1 VTALR
6 KDLIREI
13 KNSKNRF
20 LSIAILIALAVAFL
34 SGLKATAP
42 DMKNTGDE
50 YLDKQQLMDIQVL
63 STLGLT
69 KGDIKALG
77 AQDNIERAV
86 GAYCIDAW
94 AGDLV
99 AKAYSI
105 TDGMNLLTVTSGR
118 MPESPDE
125 CIVDKNLLEKMK
137 ISVGDSI
144 TIDPSD
150 DYEDC
155 LTHKNFTIVGTAV
168 SPYYISVERGSAS
181 IGSGNVRAYV
191 YLPEGAFDLDYYTVA
206 YAKVKGAQELTAFT
220 DEYDDYIDDVMDSL
234 KDFGDRRAK
243 LRYDDIIDEAQ
254 GKIDDAQKELDD
266 KEKEADEKLSD
277 AEQELKDARR
287 KLDKGWREYRD
298 GKKELEE
305 SLPKLCD
312 AECELADAR
321 QELIEGEQEYQ
332 KGLDE
337 YNFGYA
343 QYAENKRKLDAAKAQ
358 LDAAKQQL
366 DAAKQIPDQIAKL
379 EGDITALEA
388 QKKLLDPNDQE
399 YKAIEARITELSAKK
414 AALVSA
420 SMSDTEIA
428 AAQAKIDAG
437 MAEYNAGKQELDA
450 AKAQLDAAKKKL
462 DEGYEELQDGKR
474 KYREGVEELQ
484 DGWKKYYEGIDEL
497 PKAYKKLKDGEKEY
511 ADGLEEYEDAKREAE
526 EKIADA
532 KKKLADARRK
542 VADIETCKW
551 YILSRGYNPGYT
563 GFGQD
568 ADRMANLASVFPVIF
583 FLVAALVCLTTMTRM
598 VEEQRTQIGLMK
610 ALGYGRWDISK
621 KYLCYGLFPSLA
633 GSLLGIIIG
642 HIVFP
647 TMIYVSYQIM
657 YEMPNIRL
665 SLYPGICIW
674 ATIAAVACTTLST
687 LWACISTLTDSPANL
702 MRPKAPKAGRRV
714 LLEKIP
720 FIWKKLS
727 FTSKVTVRNLF
738 RYKKRFFMS
747 VIGIAGSGAL
757 LVTAF
762 GLNDSIIEKQFGDIW
777 QMDVQAYVYEAMPL
791 ADMQELLGKN
801 PANDDFDSVMF
812 CLDSQMECKNG
823 GRSQSGV
830 HLLGVESAGSMA
842 GRINLHNG
850 GAPVTLDDS
859 GVVVT
864 AKLAETLSIKAGD
877 EINMRT
883 GGEDHLMRVIG
894 VADNYVYHYVY
905 ITAAYYE
912 TVFGKAMQY
921 NGFMGNLKDGLTDE
935 TMDAMSTQLLSDSR
949 MYTVRTIGSIYDS
962 VWDSLSIL
970 NYVVLVLILGS
981 GMLTFVVML
990 NLTNINIGERM
1001 RELATLR
1008 VLGFYDKEMY
1018 AYIFRENNALSVIG
1032 AFVGLVFGKIMHLF
1046 VIRTCEV
1053 DMVMFVRSAK
1063 PLSYVYAFALTI
1075 AFSLIVNLLM
1085 RPKVR
1090 AIDMVESLKSAE

>member
-1 VTALR
+1 MNALTL
-6 KDLIREI
+6 KNLLREI
-13 KNSKNRF
+13 KRTFTKF
-20 LSIAILIALAVAFL
+20 LSIFAICALGVAFFA
-34 SGLKATAP
+34 GIRATSP
-42 DMKNTGDE
+42 DMKEAGDRLYNT
-50 YLDKQQLMDIQVL
+50 YNLSDISVI
-63 STLGLT
+63 STSGLT
-69 KGDIKALG
+69 A
-77 AQDNIERAV
+77 DNIRDLESIEGIRAV
-86 GAYCIDAW
+86 RASLFVDAMARGTGEKEKNLRLYSMPIKLKSEHVPLIDLIPDY
-94 AGDLV
+94 GIDTSPE
-99 AKAYSI
+99 YE
-105 TDGMNLLTVTSGR
+105 MNGVEIVSGR
-118 MPESPDE
+118 MPLNDTETALDYTLEGSLVKQLGDEITLTTSGGTVTLRVVGFIRSP
-125 CIVDKNLLEKMK
+125 M
-137 ISVGDSI
+137 
-144 TIDPSD
+144 
-150 DYEDC
+150 
-155 LTHKNFTIVGTAV
+155 
-168 SPYYISVERGSAS
+168 YISMFERGTSS
-181 IGSGNVRAYV
+181 IGNGTSDGFAYASGNAISSLGTK
-191 YLPEGAFDLDYYTVA
+191 LPVMSLLNTYYTRADIVISGKEGLSA
-206 YAKVKGAQELTAFT
+206 YS
-220 DEYDDYIDDVMDSL
+220 DEY
-234 KDFGDRRAK
+234 
-243 LRYDDIIDEAQ
+243 E
-254 GKIDDAQKELDD
+254 
-266 KEKEADEKLSD
+266 
-277 AEQELKDARR
+277 
-287 KLDKGWREYRD
+287 
-298 GKKELEE
+298 
-305 SLPKLCD
+305 
-312 AECELADAR
+312 
-321 QELIEGEQEYQ
+321 
-332 KGLDE
+332 
-337 YNFGYA
+337 
-343 QYAENKRKLDAAKAQ
+343 
-358 LDAAKQQL
+358 
-366 DAAKQIPDQIAKL
+366 
-379 EGDITALEA
+379 
-388 QKKLLDPNDQE
+388 
-399 YKAIEARITELSAKK
+399 
-414 AALVSA
+414 ALVNEVTDRIEDYA
-420 SMSDTEIA
+420 STQSGT
-428 AAQAKIDAG
+428 
-437 MAEYNAGKQELDA
+437 
-450 AKAQLDAAKKKL
+450 
-462 DEGYEELQDGKR
+462 
-474 KYREGVEELQ
+474 
-484 DGWKKYYEGIDEL
+484 
-497 PKAYKKLKDGEKEY
+497 
-511 ADGLEEYEDAKREAE
+511 
-526 EKIADA
+526 
-532 KKKLADARRK
+532 
-542 VADIETCKW
+542 W
-551 YILSRGYNPGYT
+551 YIQDRSGNPGYSDYSENT
-563 GFGQD
+563 
-568 ADRMANLASVFPVIF
+568 DRIAAVGDVFPLIF
-583 FLVAALVCLTTMTRM
+583 FIVAALVCLTTMTRM
-598 VEEQRTQIGLMK
+598 VEEQRIEMGTMK
-610 ALGYGRWDISK
+610 ALGYGGWQIAM
-621 KYLCYGLFPSLA
+621 KY
-633 GSLLGIIIG
+633 
-642 HIVFP
+642 
-647 TMIYVSYQIM
+647 
-657 YEMPNIRL
+657 
-665 SLYPGICIW
+665 
-674 ATIAAVACTTLST
+674 AVYAMS
-687 LWACISTLTDSPANL
+687 ACISGGVVGAIIGFKLFPYVIMKGYSIMYYLGKLETPYRADIAFMAIAAMAVCTAAATFSACYASLKEVPATL

-762 GLNDSIIEKQFGDIW
+762 GLNDSIFGIIEKQFGDIW

-842 GRINLHNG
+842 GRISLHNG

-921 NGFMGNLKDGLTDE
+921 NGLMGNLKDGLTDE

-949 MYTVRTIGSIYDS
+949 MYTVRTIESIYAS

-1032 AFVGLVFGKIMHLF
+1032 AFVGLLFGKIMHLF

-1075 AFSLIVNLLM
+1075 VFSLIVNLLM

>member
-1 VTALR
+1 MNALTL
-6 KDLIREI
+6 KNLLREI
-13 KNSKNRF
+13 KRTFTKF
-20 LSIAILIALAVAFL
+20 LSIFAICALGVAFFA
-34 SGLKATAP
+34 GIRATSP
-42 DMKNTGDE
+42 DMKEAGDRLYNT
-50 YLDKQQLMDIQVL
+50 YNLSDISVI
-63 STLGLT
+63 STSGLT
-69 KGDIKALG
+69 A
-77 AQDNIERAV
+77 DNIRDLESIEGIQAVRASLFV
-86 GAYCIDAW
+86 DAMARGTGEKEKNLRLYSMPIKLKSEYAPLIDLIPDY
-94 AGDLV
+94 GIDTSPE
-99 AKAYSI
+99 YE
-105 TDGMNLLTVTSGR
+105 MNGVEIVSGR
-118 MPESPDE
+118 MPLNDTETALDYTLEGSLVKQLGDEITLTTSGGTVTLRVVGFIRSP
-125 CIVDKNLLEKMK
+125 M
-137 ISVGDSI
+137 
-144 TIDPSD
+144 
-150 DYEDC
+150 
-155 LTHKNFTIVGTAV
+155 
-168 SPYYISVERGSAS
+168 YISMFERGTSS
-181 IGSGNVRAYV
+181 IGNGTSDGFAYASGNAISSLGTK
-191 YLPEGAFDLDYYTVA
+191 LPVMSLLNTYYTRADIVISGKEGLSA
-206 YAKVKGAQELTAFT
+206 YS
-220 DEYDDYIDDVMDSL
+220 DEY
-234 KDFGDRRAK
+234 
-243 LRYDDIIDEAQ
+243 E
-254 GKIDDAQKELDD
+254 
-266 KEKEADEKLSD
+266 
-277 AEQELKDARR
+277 
-287 KLDKGWREYRD
+287 
-298 GKKELEE
+298 
-305 SLPKLCD
+305 
-312 AECELADAR
+312 
-321 QELIEGEQEYQ
+321 
-332 KGLDE
+332 
-337 YNFGYA
+337 
-343 QYAENKRKLDAAKAQ
+343 
-358 LDAAKQQL
+358 
-366 DAAKQIPDQIAKL
+366 
-379 EGDITALEA
+379 
-388 QKKLLDPNDQE
+388 
-399 YKAIEARITELSAKK
+399 
-414 AALVSA
+414 ALVNEVTDRIEDYA
-420 SMSDTEIA
+420 STQSGT
-428 AAQAKIDAG
+428 
-437 MAEYNAGKQELDA
+437 
-450 AKAQLDAAKKKL
+450 
-462 DEGYEELQDGKR
+462 
-474 KYREGVEELQ
+474 
-484 DGWKKYYEGIDEL
+484 
-497 PKAYKKLKDGEKEY
+497 
-511 ADGLEEYEDAKREAE
+511 
-526 EKIADA
+526 
-532 KKKLADARRK
+532 
-542 VADIETCKW
+542 W
-551 YILSRGYNPGYT
+551 YIQDRSGNPGYSDYSENT
-563 GFGQD
+563 
-568 ADRMANLASVFPVIF
+568 DRIAAVGDVFPLIF
-583 FLVAALVCLTTMTRM
+583 FIVAALVCLTTMTRM
-598 VEEQRTQIGLMK
+598 VEEQRIEMGTMK
-610 ALGYGRWDISK
+610 ALGYGGWQIAM
-621 KYLCYGLFPSLA
+621 KY
-633 GSLLGIIIG
+633 
-642 HIVFP
+642 
-647 TMIYVSYQIM
+647 
-657 YEMPNIRL
+657 
-665 SLYPGICIW
+665 
-674 ATIAAVACTTLST
+674 AAYAMS
-687 LWACISTLTDSPANL
+687 ACISGGVVGAIIGFKLFPYVIMKGYSIMYYLGKLETPYRADIAFMAIAAMAVCTAAATFSACYASLKEVPATL

-762 GLNDSIIEKQFGDIW
+762 GLNDSIFGIIEKQFGDIW

-812 CLDSQMECKNG
+812 CLDSQMECKNS

-842 GRINLHNG
+842 GRISLHNG

-912 TVFGKAMQY
+912 TVFGKAMLY

-1075 AFSLIVNLLM
+1075 VFSLIVNLLM

>member
-1 VTALR
+1 MNALTL
-6 KDLIREI
+6 KNLLREI
-13 KNSKNRF
+13 KRTFTKF
-20 LSIAILIALAVAFL
+20 LSIFAICALGVAFFA
-34 SGLKATAP
+34 GIRATSP
-42 DMKNTGDE
+42 DMKEAGDRLYNT
-50 YLDKQQLMDIQVL
+50 YNLSDISVI
-63 STLGLT
+63 STSGLT
-69 KGDIKALG
+69 A
-77 AQDNIERAV
+77 DNIRDLESIEGIRAV
-86 GAYCIDAW
+86 RASLFVDAMARGTGEKEKNLRLYSMPIKLKSEYAPLIDLIPDY
-94 AGDLV
+94 GIDTSPE
-99 AKAYSI
+99 YE
-105 TDGMNLLTVTSGR
+105 MNGVEIVSGR
-118 MPESPDE
+118 MPLNDTETALDYTLEGSLVKQLGDEITLTTSGGTVTLRVVGFIRSP
-125 CIVDKNLLEKMK
+125 M
-137 ISVGDSI
+137 
-144 TIDPSD
+144 
-150 DYEDC
+150 
-155 LTHKNFTIVGTAV
+155 
-168 SPYYISVERGSAS
+168 YISMFERGTSS
-181 IGSGNVRAYV
+181 IGNGTSDGFAYASGNAISSLGTK
-191 YLPEGAFDLDYYTVA
+191 LPVMSLLNTYYTRADIVISGKEGLSA
-206 YAKVKGAQELTAFT
+206 YS
-220 DEYDDYIDDVMDSL
+220 DEY
-234 KDFGDRRAK
+234 
-243 LRYDDIIDEAQ
+243 E
-254 GKIDDAQKELDD
+254 
-266 KEKEADEKLSD
+266 
-277 AEQELKDARR
+277 
-287 KLDKGWREYRD
+287 
-298 GKKELEE
+298 
-305 SLPKLCD
+305 
-312 AECELADAR
+312 
-321 QELIEGEQEYQ
+321 
-332 KGLDE
+332 
-337 YNFGYA
+337 
-343 QYAENKRKLDAAKAQ
+343 
-358 LDAAKQQL
+358 
-366 DAAKQIPDQIAKL
+366 
-379 EGDITALEA
+379 
-388 QKKLLDPNDQE
+388 
-399 YKAIEARITELSAKK
+399 
-414 AALVSA
+414 ALVNEVTDRIEDYA
-420 SMSDTEIA
+420 STQSGT
-428 AAQAKIDAG
+428 
-437 MAEYNAGKQELDA
+437 
-450 AKAQLDAAKKKL
+450 
-462 DEGYEELQDGKR
+462 
-474 KYREGVEELQ
+474 
-484 DGWKKYYEGIDEL
+484 
-497 PKAYKKLKDGEKEY
+497 
-511 ADGLEEYEDAKREAE
+511 
-526 EKIADA
+526 
-532 KKKLADARRK
+532 
-542 VADIETCKW
+542 W
-551 YILSRGYNPGYT
+551 YIQDRSGNPGYSDYSENT
-563 GFGQD
+563 
-568 ADRMANLASVFPVIF
+568 DRIAAVGDVFPLIF
-583 FLVAALVCLTTMTRM
+583 FIVAALVCLTTMTRM
-598 VEEQRTQIGLMK
+598 VEEQRIEMGTMK
-610 ALGYGRWDISK
+610 ALGYGGWQIAM
-621 KYLCYGLFPSLA
+621 KY
-633 GSLLGIIIG
+633 
-642 HIVFP
+642 
-647 TMIYVSYQIM
+647 
-657 YEMPNIRL
+657 
-665 SLYPGICIW
+665 
-674 ATIAAVACTTLST
+674 AVYAMS
-687 LWACISTLTDSPANL
+687 ACISGGVVGAIIGFKLFPYVIMKAYSIMYYLGKLETPYRADIAFMAIAAMAVCTAAATFSACYASLKEVPATL

-762 GLNDSIIEKQFGDIW
+762 GLNDSIFGIIEKQFGDIW

-830 HLLGVESAGSMA
+830 HLLGVESAESMA

-921 NGFMGNLKDGLTDE
+921 NGLMGNLKDGLTDE

-949 MYTVRTIGSIYDS
+949 MYTVRTIESIYAS

-1032 AFVGLVFGKIMHLF
+1032 AFVGLLFGKIMHLF

>member
-1 VTALR
+1 MNALTL
-6 KDLIREI
+6 KNLLREI
-13 KNSKNRF
+13 KRTFTKF
-20 LSIAILIALAVAFL
+20 LSIFAICALGVAFFA
-34 SGLKATAP
+34 GIRATSP
-42 DMKNTGDE
+42 DMKEAGDRLYNT
-50 YLDKQQLMDIQVL
+50 YNLSDISVI
-63 STLGLT
+63 STSGLT
-69 KGDIKALG
+69 A
-77 AQDNIERAV
+77 DNIRDLESIEGIQAVRASLFV
-86 GAYCIDAW
+86 DAMARGTGEKEKNLRLYSMPIKLKSEYAPLIDLIPDY
-94 AGDLV
+94 GIDTSPE
-99 AKAYSI
+99 YE
-105 TDGMNLLTVTSGR
+105 MNGVEIVSGR
-118 MPESPDE
+118 MPL
-125 CIVDKNLLEKMK
+125 N
-137 ISVGDSI
+137 
-144 TIDPSD
+144 
-150 DYEDC
+150 
-155 LTHKNFTIVGTAV
+155 
-168 SPYYISVERGSAS
+168 
-181 IGSGNVRAYV
+181 
-191 YLPEGAFDLDYYTVA
+191 
-206 YAKVKGAQELTAFT
+206 
-220 DEYDDYIDDVMDSL
+220 
-234 KDFGDRRAK
+234 
-243 LRYDDIIDEAQ
+243 
-254 GKIDDAQKELDD
+254 
-266 KEKEADEKLSD
+266 
-277 AEQELKDARR
+277 
-287 KLDKGWREYRD
+287 
-298 GKKELEE
+298 
-305 SLPKLCD
+305 
-312 AECELADAR
+312 
-321 QELIEGEQEYQ
+321 
-332 KGLDE
+332 
-337 YNFGYA
+337 
-343 QYAENKRKLDAAKAQ
+343 
-358 LDAAKQQL
+358 
-366 DAAKQIPDQIAKL
+366 
-379 EGDITALEA
+379 
-388 QKKLLDPNDQE
+388 
-399 YKAIEARITELSAKK
+399 
-414 AALVSA
+414 
-420 SMSDTEIA
+420 DTEIA
-428 AAQAKIDAG
+428 LDNTLEGSLVKQLGDEITLTTAG
-437 MAEYNAGKQELDA
+437 GSVTLRVVGFIRSPMYISLFERGTSSIGNGTSDGFAYASGNAISSLGTKLPVMSLLNTYYTRADIVISGK
-450 AKAQLDAAKKKL
+450 
-462 DEGYEELQDGKR
+462 EGLS
-474 KYREGVEELQ
+474 
-484 DGWKKYYEGIDEL
+484 
-497 PKAYKKLKDGEKEY
+497 AYSD
-511 ADGLEEYEDAKREAE
+511 EYEALVNEVTDR
-526 EKIADA
+526 
-532 KKKLADARRK
+532 
-542 VADIETCKW
+542 IEDYASTQSGTW
-551 YILSRGYNPGYT
+551 YIQGRSGNPGYSDYSENT
-563 GFGQD
+563 
-568 ADRMANLASVFPVIF
+568 DRIAAVGDVFPLIF
-583 FLVAALVCLTTMTRM
+583 FIVAALVCLTTMTRM
-598 VEEQRTQIGLMK
+598 VEEQRIEMGTMK
-610 ALGYGRWDISK
+610 ALGYGGWQIAM
-621 KYLCYGLFPSLA
+621 KYA
-633 GSLLGIIIG
+633 
-642 HIVFP
+642 
-647 TMIYVSYQIM
+647 SYAM
-657 YEMPNIRL
+657 
-665 SLYPGICIW
+665 S
-674 ATIAAVACTTLST
+674 
-687 LWACISTLTDSPANL
+687 ACISGGVVGAIIGFKLFPYVIMKGYSIMYYLGKLETPYRADIAFMAIAAMAVCTAAATFSACYASLKEVPATL

-762 GLNDSIIEKQFGDIW
+762 GLNDSIFGIIEKQFGDIW

-894 VADNYVYHYVY
+894 IADNYVYHYVY

-935 TMDAMSTQLLSDSR
+935 TMDAMSSQLLSDSR

-1008 VLGFYDKEMY
+1008 VLGFYDKEMHD
-1018 AYIFRENNALSVIG
+1018 YIFRENNALSVIG

-1075 AFSLIVNLLM
+1075 VFSLIVNLLM

>member
-1 VTALR
+1 MNALTL
-6 KDLIREI
+6 KNLLREI
-13 KNSKNRF
+13 KRTFTKF
-20 LSIAILIALAVAFL
+20 LSIFAICALGVAFFA
-34 SGLKATAP
+34 GIRATSP
-42 DMKNTGDE
+42 DMKEAGDRLYNT
-50 YLDKQQLMDIQVL
+50 YNLSDISVI
-63 STLGLT
+63 STSGLT
-69 KGDIKALG
+69 A
-77 AQDNIERAV
+77 DNIRDLESIEGIQAVRASLFV
-86 GAYCIDAW
+86 DAMARGTDEKEKNLRLYSMPIKLKSEYAPLIDLIP
-94 AGDLV
+94 D
-99 AKAYSI
+99 YDIDTSPEYE
-105 TDGMNLLTVTSGR
+105 MNGVEIVSGR
-118 MPESPDE
+118 MPLNDTETALDYTLEGSLVKQLGDEITLTTSGGTVTLRVIGFIRSP
-125 CIVDKNLLEKMK
+125 M
-137 ISVGDSI
+137 
-144 TIDPSD
+144 
-150 DYEDC
+150 
-155 LTHKNFTIVGTAV
+155 
-168 SPYYISVERGSAS
+168 YISMFERGTSS
-181 IGSGNVRAYV
+181 IGNGTSDGFAYASGNAISSLGTK
-191 YLPEGAFDLDYYTVA
+191 LPVMSLLNTYYTRADIVISGKEGLSA
-206 YAKVKGAQELTAFT
+206 YS
-220 DEYDDYIDDVMDSL
+220 DEY
-234 KDFGDRRAK
+234 
-243 LRYDDIIDEAQ
+243 E
-254 GKIDDAQKELDD
+254 
-266 KEKEADEKLSD
+266 
-277 AEQELKDARR
+277 
-287 KLDKGWREYRD
+287 
-298 GKKELEE
+298 
-305 SLPKLCD
+305 
-312 AECELADAR
+312 
-321 QELIEGEQEYQ
+321 
-332 KGLDE
+332 
-337 YNFGYA
+337 
-343 QYAENKRKLDAAKAQ
+343 
-358 LDAAKQQL
+358 
-366 DAAKQIPDQIAKL
+366 
-379 EGDITALEA
+379 
-388 QKKLLDPNDQE
+388 
-399 YKAIEARITELSAKK
+399 
-414 AALVSA
+414 ALVNEVTDRIEDYA
-420 SMSDTEIA
+420 STQSGT
-428 AAQAKIDAG
+428 
-437 MAEYNAGKQELDA
+437 
-450 AKAQLDAAKKKL
+450 
-462 DEGYEELQDGKR
+462 
-474 KYREGVEELQ
+474 
-484 DGWKKYYEGIDEL
+484 
-497 PKAYKKLKDGEKEY
+497 
-511 ADGLEEYEDAKREAE
+511 
-526 EKIADA
+526 
-532 KKKLADARRK
+532 
-542 VADIETCKW
+542 W
-551 YILSRGYNPGYT
+551 YIQDRSGNPGYSDYSENT
-563 GFGQD
+563 
-568 ADRMANLASVFPVIF
+568 DRIAAVGDVFPLIF
-583 FLVAALVCLTTMTRM
+583 FIVAALVCLTTMTRM
-598 VEEQRTQIGLMK
+598 VEEQRIEMGTMK
-610 ALGYGRWDISK
+610 ALGYGGWQIAM
-621 KYLCYGLFPSLA
+621 KY
-633 GSLLGIIIG
+633 
-642 HIVFP
+642 
-647 TMIYVSYQIM
+647 
-657 YEMPNIRL
+657 
-665 SLYPGICIW
+665 
-674 ATIAAVACTTLST
+674 AVYAMS
-687 LWACISTLTDSPANL
+687 ACISGGVVGAIIGFKLFPYVIMKGYSIMYYLGKLETPYRADIAFMAIAAMAVCTAAATFSACYASLKEVPATL

-762 GLNDSIIEKQFGDIW
+762 GLNDSIFGIIEKQFGDIW

-830 HLLGVESAGSMA
+830 HLLGVESAESMG
-842 GRINLHNG
+842 GRVSLHNG
-850 GAPVTLDDS
+850 GTPVTLDDS

-1032 AFVGLVFGKIMHLF
+1032 AFVGLLFGKIMHLF

-1075 AFSLIVNLLM
+1075 VFSLIVNLLM

>member
-1 VTALR
+1 MNALTL
-6 KDLIREI
+6 KNLLREI
-13 KNSKNRF
+13 KRTFTKF
-20 LSIAILIALAVAFL
+20 LSIFAICALGVAFFA
-34 SGLKATAP
+34 GIRATSP
-42 DMKNTGDE
+42 DMKEAGDRLYNT
-50 YLDKQQLMDIQVL
+50 YNLSDISVI
-63 STLGLT
+63 STSGLT
-69 KGDIKALG
+69 A
-77 AQDNIERAV
+77 DNIRDLESIEGIQAVRASLFV
-86 GAYCIDAW
+86 DAMARGTGEKEKNLRLYSMPIKLKSEYAPLIDLIPDY
-94 AGDLV
+94 GIDTSPE
-99 AKAYSI
+99 YE
-105 TDGMNLLTVTSGR
+105 MNGVEIVSGR
-118 MPESPDE
+118 MPL
-125 CIVDKNLLEKMK
+125 N
-137 ISVGDSI
+137 
-144 TIDPSD
+144 
-150 DYEDC
+150 
-155 LTHKNFTIVGTAV
+155 
-168 SPYYISVERGSAS
+168 
-181 IGSGNVRAYV
+181 
-191 YLPEGAFDLDYYTVA
+191 
-206 YAKVKGAQELTAFT
+206 
-220 DEYDDYIDDVMDSL
+220 
-234 KDFGDRRAK
+234 
-243 LRYDDIIDEAQ
+243 
-254 GKIDDAQKELDD
+254 
-266 KEKEADEKLSD
+266 
-277 AEQELKDARR
+277 
-287 KLDKGWREYRD
+287 
-298 GKKELEE
+298 
-305 SLPKLCD
+305 
-312 AECELADAR
+312 
-321 QELIEGEQEYQ
+321 
-332 KGLDE
+332 
-337 YNFGYA
+337 
-343 QYAENKRKLDAAKAQ
+343 
-358 LDAAKQQL
+358 
-366 DAAKQIPDQIAKL
+366 
-379 EGDITALEA
+379 
-388 QKKLLDPNDQE
+388 
-399 YKAIEARITELSAKK
+399 
-414 AALVSA
+414 
-420 SMSDTEIA
+420 DTEIA
-428 AAQAKIDAG
+428 LDNTLEGSLVKQLGDEITLTTAG
-437 MAEYNAGKQELDA
+437 GSVTLRVVGFIRSPMYISLFERGTSSIGNGTSDGFAYVSGNAISSLGTKLPVMSLLNTYYTRADIVISGK
-450 AKAQLDAAKKKL
+450 
-462 DEGYEELQDGKR
+462 EGLS
-474 KYREGVEELQ
+474 
-484 DGWKKYYEGIDEL
+484 
-497 PKAYKKLKDGEKEY
+497 AYSD
-511 ADGLEEYEDAKREAE
+511 EYEALVNEVTDR
-526 EKIADA
+526 
-532 KKKLADARRK
+532 
-542 VADIETCKW
+542 IEDYASTQSGTW
-551 YILSRGYNPGYT
+551 YIQGRSGNPGYSDYSENT
-563 GFGQD
+563 
-568 ADRMANLASVFPVIF
+568 DRIAAVGDVFPLIF
-583 FLVAALVCLTTMTRM
+583 FIVAALVCLTTMTRM
-598 VEEQRTQIGLMK
+598 VEEQRIEMGTMK
-610 ALGYGRWDISK
+610 ALGYGGWQIAM
-621 KYLCYGLFPSLA
+621 KYA
-633 GSLLGIIIG
+633 
-642 HIVFP
+642 
-647 TMIYVSYQIM
+647 SYAM
-657 YEMPNIRL
+657 
-665 SLYPGICIW
+665 S
-674 ATIAAVACTTLST
+674 
-687 LWACISTLTDSPANL
+687 ACISGGVVGAIIGFKLFPYVIMKGYSIMYYLGKLETPYRADIAFMAIAAMAVCTAAATFSACYASLKEVPATL

-762 GLNDSIIEKQFGDIW
+762 GLNDSIFGIIEKQFGDIW

-894 VADNYVYHYVY
+894 IADNYVYHYVY

-935 TMDAMSTQLLSDSR
+935 TMDAMSSQLLSDSR

-1018 AYIFRENNALSVIG
+1018 DYIFRENNALSVIG

-1075 AFSLIVNLLM
+1075 VFSLIVNLLM

>member
-1 VTALR
+1 MNALTL
-6 KDLIREI
+6 KNLLREI
-13 KNSKNRF
+13 KRTFTKF
-20 LSIAILIALAVAFL
+20 LSIFAICALGVAFFA
-34 SGLKATAP
+34 GIRATSP
-42 DMKNTGDE
+42 DMKEAGDRLYNT
-50 YLDKQQLMDIQVL
+50 YNLSDISVI
-63 STLGLT
+63 STSGLT
-69 KGDIKALG
+69 A
-77 AQDNIERAV
+77 DNIRDLESIEGIQAVRASLFV
-86 GAYCIDAW
+86 DAMARGTGEKEKNLRLYSMPIKLKSEYAPLIDLIPDY
-94 AGDLV
+94 GIDTSPE
-99 AKAYSI
+99 YE
-105 TDGMNLLTVTSGR
+105 MNGVEIVSGR
-118 MPESPDE
+118 MPL
-125 CIVDKNLLEKMK
+125 N
-137 ISVGDSI
+137 
-144 TIDPSD
+144 
-150 DYEDC
+150 
-155 LTHKNFTIVGTAV
+155 
-168 SPYYISVERGSAS
+168 
-181 IGSGNVRAYV
+181 
-191 YLPEGAFDLDYYTVA
+191 
-206 YAKVKGAQELTAFT
+206 
-220 DEYDDYIDDVMDSL
+220 
-234 KDFGDRRAK
+234 
-243 LRYDDIIDEAQ
+243 
-254 GKIDDAQKELDD
+254 
-266 KEKEADEKLSD
+266 
-277 AEQELKDARR
+277 
-287 KLDKGWREYRD
+287 
-298 GKKELEE
+298 
-305 SLPKLCD
+305 
-312 AECELADAR
+312 
-321 QELIEGEQEYQ
+321 
-332 KGLDE
+332 
-337 YNFGYA
+337 
-343 QYAENKRKLDAAKAQ
+343 
-358 LDAAKQQL
+358 
-366 DAAKQIPDQIAKL
+366 
-379 EGDITALEA
+379 
-388 QKKLLDPNDQE
+388 
-399 YKAIEARITELSAKK
+399 
-414 AALVSA
+414 
-420 SMSDTEIA
+420 DTEIA
-428 AAQAKIDAG
+428 LDNTLEGSLVKQLGDEITLTTSGGTVTLRVVGFIRSPMYISMFERGTSSIGNGTSDGFAYASG
-437 MAEYNAGKQELDA
+437 NAISSLGTKLPVMSLLNTYYTRADIVISGK
-450 AKAQLDAAKKKL
+450 
-462 DEGYEELQDGKR
+462 EGLS
-474 KYREGVEELQ
+474 
-484 DGWKKYYEGIDEL
+484 
-497 PKAYKKLKDGEKEY
+497 AYSD
-511 ADGLEEYEDAKREAE
+511 EYEALVNEVTDRIDDYAS
-526 EKIADA
+526 
-532 KKKLADARRK
+532 
-542 VADIETCKW
+542 TQSGTW
-551 YILSRGYNPGYT
+551 YVQDRSGNPGYSDYSENT
-563 GFGQD
+563 
-568 ADRMANLASVFPVIF
+568 DRIAAVGDVFPLIF
-583 FLVAALVCLTTMTRM
+583 FIVAALVCLTTMTRM
-598 VEEQRTQIGLMK
+598 VEEQRIEMGTMK
-610 ALGYGRWDISK
+610 ALGYGGWQIAM
-621 KYLCYGLFPSLA
+621 KY
-633 GSLLGIIIG
+633 
-642 HIVFP
+642 
-647 TMIYVSYQIM
+647 
-657 YEMPNIRL
+657 
-665 SLYPGICIW
+665 
-674 ATIAAVACTTLST
+674 AVYAMS
-687 LWACISTLTDSPANL
+687 ACISGGVVGAIIGFKLFPYVIMKGYSIMYYLGKLETPYRADIAFMAIAAMAVCTAAATFSACYASLKEVPATL

-762 GLNDSIIEKQFGDIW
+762 GLNDSIFGIIEKQFGDIW

-842 GRINLHNG
+842 GRVSLHNG
-850 GAPVTLDDS
+850 GTPVTLDDS

-921 NGFMGNLKDGLTDE
+921 NGFMGNLKDGLTDG

-962 VWDSLSIL
+962 VLDSLSIL

-1075 AFSLIVNLLM
+1075 VFSLIVNLLM

>member
-1 VTALR
+1 MNALTL
-6 KDLIREI
+6 KNLLREI
-13 KNSKNRF
+13 KRTFTKF
-20 LSIAILIALAVAFL
+20 LSIFAICALGVAFFA
-34 SGLKATAP
+34 GIRATSP
-42 DMKNTGDE
+42 DMKEAGDRLYNT
-50 YLDKQQLMDIQVL
+50 YNLSDISVI
-63 STLGLT
+63 STSGLT
-69 KGDIKALG
+69 A
-77 AQDNIERAV
+77 DNIRDLESIEGIQAVRASLFV
-86 GAYCIDAW
+86 DAMARGTGEKEKNLRLYSMPIKLKSEYAPLIDLIPDY
-94 AGDLV
+94 GIDTSPE
-99 AKAYSI
+99 YE
-105 TDGMNLLTVTSGR
+105 MNGVEIVSGR
-118 MPESPDE
+118 MPL
-125 CIVDKNLLEKMK
+125 N
-137 ISVGDSI
+137 
-144 TIDPSD
+144 
-150 DYEDC
+150 
-155 LTHKNFTIVGTAV
+155 
-168 SPYYISVERGSAS
+168 
-181 IGSGNVRAYV
+181 
-191 YLPEGAFDLDYYTVA
+191 
-206 YAKVKGAQELTAFT
+206 
-220 DEYDDYIDDVMDSL
+220 
-234 KDFGDRRAK
+234 
-243 LRYDDIIDEAQ
+243 
-254 GKIDDAQKELDD
+254 
-266 KEKEADEKLSD
+266 
-277 AEQELKDARR
+277 
-287 KLDKGWREYRD
+287 
-298 GKKELEE
+298 
-305 SLPKLCD
+305 
-312 AECELADAR
+312 
-321 QELIEGEQEYQ
+321 
-332 KGLDE
+332 
-337 YNFGYA
+337 
-343 QYAENKRKLDAAKAQ
+343 
-358 LDAAKQQL
+358 
-366 DAAKQIPDQIAKL
+366 
-379 EGDITALEA
+379 
-388 QKKLLDPNDQE
+388 
-399 YKAIEARITELSAKK
+399 
-414 AALVSA
+414 
-420 SMSDTEIA
+420 DTEIA
-428 AAQAKIDAG
+428 LDNTLEGSLVKQLGDEITLTTSGGTVTLRVVGFIRSPMYISMFERGTSSIGNGTSDGFAYASG
-437 MAEYNAGKQELDA
+437 NAISSLGTKLPVMSLLNTYYTRADIVISGK
-450 AKAQLDAAKKKL
+450 
-462 DEGYEELQDGKR
+462 EGSS
-474 KYREGVEELQ
+474 
-484 DGWKKYYEGIDEL
+484 
-497 PKAYKKLKDGEKEY
+497 AYSD
-511 ADGLEEYEDAKREAE
+511 EYEALVNEVTDR
-526 EKIADA
+526 
-532 KKKLADARRK
+532 
-542 VADIETCKW
+542 IEDYASTQSGTW
-551 YILSRGYNPGYT
+551 YIQDRSGNPGYSDYSENT
-563 GFGQD
+563 
-568 ADRMANLASVFPVIF
+568 DRIAAVGDVFPLIF
-583 FLVAALVCLTTMTRM
+583 FIVAALVCLTTMTRM
-598 VEEQRTQIGLMK
+598 VEEQRIEMGTMK
-610 ALGYGRWDISK
+610 ALGYGGWQIAM
-621 KYLCYGLFPSLA
+621 KY
-633 GSLLGIIIG
+633 
-642 HIVFP
+642 
-647 TMIYVSYQIM
+647 
-657 YEMPNIRL
+657 
-665 SLYPGICIW
+665 
-674 ATIAAVACTTLST
+674 AVYAMS
-687 LWACISTLTDSPANL
+687 ACISGGVVGAIIGFKLFPYVIMKGYSIMYYLGKLETPYRADIAFMAIAAMAVCTAAATFSACYASLKEVPATL

-714 LLEKIP
+714 LLEKMP

-762 GLNDSIIEKQFGDIW
+762 GLNDSIFGIIEKQFGDIW

-864 AKLAETLSIKAGD
+864 AKLAETLSIKIGD
-877 EINMRT
+877 GINMRT

-949 MYTVRTIGSIYDS
+949 MYTVRTIGSIYAS

-1018 AYIFRENNALSVIG
+1018 DYIFRENNALSVIG

-1075 AFSLIVNLLM
+1075 VFSLIVNLLM

>member
-1 VTALR
+1 MNALTL
-6 KDLIREI
+6 KNLLREI
-13 KNSKNRF
+13 KRTFTKF
-20 LSIAILIALAVAFL
+20 LSIFAICALGVAFFA
-34 SGLKATAP
+34 GIRATSP
-42 DMKNTGDE
+42 DMKEAGDRLYNT
-50 YLDKQQLMDIQVL
+50 YNLSDISVI
-63 STLGLT
+63 STSGLT
-69 KGDIKALG
+69 A
-77 AQDNIERAV
+77 DNIRDLESIEGIRAV
-86 GAYCIDAW
+86 RASLFVDAMARGTGEKEKNLRLYSMPIKLKSEYVPLIDLIPDY
-94 AGDLV
+94 GIDTSPE
-99 AKAYSI
+99 YE
-105 TDGMNLLTVTSGR
+105 MNGVEIVSGR
-118 MPESPDE
+118 MPLNDTETALDYTLEGSLVKQLGDEITLTTSGGTVTLRVVGFIRSP
-125 CIVDKNLLEKMK
+125 M
-137 ISVGDSI
+137 
-144 TIDPSD
+144 
-150 DYEDC
+150 
-155 LTHKNFTIVGTAV
+155 
-168 SPYYISVERGSAS
+168 YISMFERGTSS
-181 IGSGNVRAYV
+181 IGNGTSDGFAYASGNAISSLGTK
-191 YLPEGAFDLDYYTVA
+191 LPVMSLLNTYYTRADIVISGKEGLSA
-206 YAKVKGAQELTAFT
+206 YS
-220 DEYDDYIDDVMDSL
+220 DEY
-234 KDFGDRRAK
+234 
-243 LRYDDIIDEAQ
+243 E
-254 GKIDDAQKELDD
+254 
-266 KEKEADEKLSD
+266 
-277 AEQELKDARR
+277 
-287 KLDKGWREYRD
+287 
-298 GKKELEE
+298 
-305 SLPKLCD
+305 
-312 AECELADAR
+312 
-321 QELIEGEQEYQ
+321 
-332 KGLDE
+332 
-337 YNFGYA
+337 
-343 QYAENKRKLDAAKAQ
+343 
-358 LDAAKQQL
+358 
-366 DAAKQIPDQIAKL
+366 
-379 EGDITALEA
+379 
-388 QKKLLDPNDQE
+388 
-399 YKAIEARITELSAKK
+399 
-414 AALVSA
+414 ALVNEVTDRIEDYA
-420 SMSDTEIA
+420 STQSGT
-428 AAQAKIDAG
+428 
-437 MAEYNAGKQELDA
+437 
-450 AKAQLDAAKKKL
+450 
-462 DEGYEELQDGKR
+462 
-474 KYREGVEELQ
+474 
-484 DGWKKYYEGIDEL
+484 
-497 PKAYKKLKDGEKEY
+497 
-511 ADGLEEYEDAKREAE
+511 
-526 EKIADA
+526 
-532 KKKLADARRK
+532 
-542 VADIETCKW
+542 W
-551 YILSRGYNPGYT
+551 YIQDRSGNPGYSDYSENT
-563 GFGQD
+563 
-568 ADRMANLASVFPVIF
+568 DRIAAVGDVFPLIF
-583 FLVAALVCLTTMTRM
+583 FIVAALVCLTTMTRM
-598 VEEQRTQIGLMK
+598 VEEQRIEMGTMK
-610 ALGYGRWDISK
+610 ALGYGGWQIAM
-621 KYLCYGLFPSLA
+621 KY
-633 GSLLGIIIG
+633 
-642 HIVFP
+642 
-647 TMIYVSYQIM
+647 
-657 YEMPNIRL
+657 
-665 SLYPGICIW
+665 
-674 ATIAAVACTTLST
+674 AVYAMS
-687 LWACISTLTDSPANL
+687 ACISGGVVGAIIGFKLFPYVIMKAYSIMYYLGKLETPYRADIAFMAIAAMAVCTAAATFSACYASLKEVPATL

-747 VIGIAGSGAL
+747 VIGIAGSRAL

-762 GLNDSIIEKQFGDIW
+762 GLNDSIFGIIEKQFGDIW

-842 GRINLHNG
+842 GRISLHNG

-921 NGFMGNLKDGLTDE
+921 NGLMGNLKDGLTDE

-949 MYTVRTIGSIYDS
+949 MYTVRTIESIYAS

-1032 AFVGLVFGKIMHLF
+1032 AFVGLLFGKIMHLF

>member
-1 VTALR
+1 MNALTL
-6 KDLIREI
+6 KNLLREI
-13 KNSKNRF
+13 KRTFTKF
-20 LSIAILIALAVAFL
+20 LSIFAICALGVAFFA
-34 SGLKATAP
+34 GIRATSP
-42 DMKNTGDE
+42 DMKEAGDRLYNT
-50 YLDKQQLMDIQVL
+50 YNLSDISVI
-63 STLGLT
+63 STSGLT
-69 KGDIKALG
+69 A
-77 AQDNIERAV
+77 DNIRDLESIEGIQAVRASLFV
-86 GAYCIDAW
+86 DAMARGTGEKEKNLRLYSMPIKLKSEYAPLIDLIPDY
-94 AGDLV
+94 GIDTSPE
-99 AKAYSI
+99 YE
-105 TDGMNLLTVTSGR
+105 MNGVEIVSGR
-118 MPESPDE
+118 MPLNDTETALDYTLEGSIVKQLGDEITLTTSGGTVTLRVVGFIRSP
-125 CIVDKNLLEKMK
+125 M
-137 ISVGDSI
+137 
-144 TIDPSD
+144 
-150 DYEDC
+150 
-155 LTHKNFTIVGTAV
+155 
-168 SPYYISVERGSAS
+168 YISMFERGTSS
-181 IGSGNVRAYV
+181 IGNGTSDGFAYASGNAISSLGTK
-191 YLPEGAFDLDYYTVA
+191 LPVMSLLNTYYTRADIVISGKEGLSA
-206 YAKVKGAQELTAFT
+206 YS
-220 DEYDDYIDDVMDSL
+220 DEY
-234 KDFGDRRAK
+234 
-243 LRYDDIIDEAQ
+243 E
-254 GKIDDAQKELDD
+254 
-266 KEKEADEKLSD
+266 
-277 AEQELKDARR
+277 
-287 KLDKGWREYRD
+287 
-298 GKKELEE
+298 
-305 SLPKLCD
+305 
-312 AECELADAR
+312 
-321 QELIEGEQEYQ
+321 
-332 KGLDE
+332 
-337 YNFGYA
+337 
-343 QYAENKRKLDAAKAQ
+343 
-358 LDAAKQQL
+358 
-366 DAAKQIPDQIAKL
+366 
-379 EGDITALEA
+379 
-388 QKKLLDPNDQE
+388 
-399 YKAIEARITELSAKK
+399 
-414 AALVSA
+414 ALVNEVTDRIEDYA
-420 SMSDTEIA
+420 STQSGT
-428 AAQAKIDAG
+428 
-437 MAEYNAGKQELDA
+437 
-450 AKAQLDAAKKKL
+450 
-462 DEGYEELQDGKR
+462 
-474 KYREGVEELQ
+474 
-484 DGWKKYYEGIDEL
+484 
-497 PKAYKKLKDGEKEY
+497 
-511 ADGLEEYEDAKREAE
+511 
-526 EKIADA
+526 
-532 KKKLADARRK
+532 
-542 VADIETCKW
+542 W
-551 YILSRGYNPGYT
+551 YIQDRSGNPGYSDYSENT
-563 GFGQD
+563 
-568 ADRMANLASVFPVIF
+568 DRIAAVGDVFPLIF
-583 FLVAALVCLTTMTRM
+583 FIVAALVCLTTMTRM
-598 VEEQRTQIGLMK
+598 VEEQRIEMGTMK
-610 ALGYGRWDISK
+610 ALGYGGWQIAM
-621 KYLCYGLFPSLA
+621 KY
-633 GSLLGIIIG
+633 
-642 HIVFP
+642 
-647 TMIYVSYQIM
+647 
-657 YEMPNIRL
+657 
-665 SLYPGICIW
+665 
-674 ATIAAVACTTLST
+674 AVYAMS
-687 LWACISTLTDSPANL
+687 ACISGGVVGAIIGFKLFPYVIMKGYSIMYYLGKLETPYRADIAFMAIAAMAVCTAAATFSACYASLKEVPATL

-762 GLNDSIIEKQFGDIW
+762 GLNDSIFGIIEKQFGDIW

-842 GRINLHNG
+842 GRVNLHNG

-864 AKLAETLSIKAGD
+864 AKLAETLSIKVGD

-894 VADNYVYHYVY
+894 IADNYVYHYVY

-949 MYTVRTIGSIYDS
+949 MYTVRTIGSIYAS

-1018 AYIFRENNALSVIG
+1018 DYIFRENNALSVIG

>member
-1 VTALR
+1 MNALTL
-6 KDLIREI
+6 KNLLREI
-13 KNSKNRF
+13 KRTFTKF
-20 LSIAILIALAVAFL
+20 LSIFAICALGVAFFA
-34 SGLKATAP
+34 GIRATSP
-42 DMKNTGDE
+42 DMKEAGDRLYNT
-50 YLDKQQLMDIQVL
+50 YNLSDISVI
-63 STLGLT
+63 STSGLT
-69 KGDIKALG
+69 A
-77 AQDNIERAV
+77 DNIRDLESIEGIQAVRASLFV
-86 GAYCIDAW
+86 DAMARGTGEKEKNLRLYSMPIKLKSEYAPLIDLIPDY
-94 AGDLV
+94 GIDTSPE
-99 AKAYSI
+99 YE
-105 TDGMNLLTVTSGR
+105 MNGVEIVSGR
-118 MPESPDE
+118 MPLNDTETALDYTLEGSIVKQLGDEITLTTSGGTVTLRVVGFIRSP
-125 CIVDKNLLEKMK
+125 M
-137 ISVGDSI
+137 
-144 TIDPSD
+144 
-150 DYEDC
+150 
-155 LTHKNFTIVGTAV
+155 
-168 SPYYISVERGSAS
+168 YISMFERGTSS
-181 IGSGNVRAYV
+181 IGNGTSDGFAYASGNAISSLGTK
-191 YLPEGAFDLDYYTVA
+191 LPVMSLLNTYYTRADIVISGKEGLSA
-206 YAKVKGAQELTAFT
+206 YS
-220 DEYDDYIDDVMDSL
+220 DEY
-234 KDFGDRRAK
+234 
-243 LRYDDIIDEAQ
+243 E
-254 GKIDDAQKELDD
+254 
-266 KEKEADEKLSD
+266 
-277 AEQELKDARR
+277 
-287 KLDKGWREYRD
+287 
-298 GKKELEE
+298 
-305 SLPKLCD
+305 
-312 AECELADAR
+312 
-321 QELIEGEQEYQ
+321 
-332 KGLDE
+332 
-337 YNFGYA
+337 
-343 QYAENKRKLDAAKAQ
+343 
-358 LDAAKQQL
+358 
-366 DAAKQIPDQIAKL
+366 
-379 EGDITALEA
+379 
-388 QKKLLDPNDQE
+388 
-399 YKAIEARITELSAKK
+399 
-414 AALVSA
+414 ALVNEVTDRIEDYA
-420 SMSDTEIA
+420 STQSGT
-428 AAQAKIDAG
+428 
-437 MAEYNAGKQELDA
+437 
-450 AKAQLDAAKKKL
+450 
-462 DEGYEELQDGKR
+462 
-474 KYREGVEELQ
+474 
-484 DGWKKYYEGIDEL
+484 
-497 PKAYKKLKDGEKEY
+497 
-511 ADGLEEYEDAKREAE
+511 
-526 EKIADA
+526 
-532 KKKLADARRK
+532 
-542 VADIETCKW
+542 W
-551 YILSRGYNPGYT
+551 YIQDRSGNPGYSDYSENT
-563 GFGQD
+563 
-568 ADRMANLASVFPVIF
+568 DRIAAVGDVFPLIF
-583 FLVAALVCLTTMTRM
+583 FIVAALVCLTTMTRM
-598 VEEQRTQIGLMK
+598 VEEQRIEMGTMK
-610 ALGYGRWDISK
+610 ALGYGGWQIAM
-621 KYLCYGLFPSLA
+621 KY
-633 GSLLGIIIG
+633 
-642 HIVFP
+642 
-647 TMIYVSYQIM
+647 
-657 YEMPNIRL
+657 
-665 SLYPGICIW
+665 
-674 ATIAAVACTTLST
+674 AVYAMS
-687 LWACISTLTDSPANL
+687 ACISGGVVGAIIGFKLFPYVIMKGYSIMYYLGKLETPYRADIAFMAIAAMAVCTAAATFSACYASLKEVPATL

-762 GLNDSIIEKQFGDIW
+762 GLNDSIFGIIEKQFGDIW

-842 GRINLHNG
+842 GRVSLHNG

-864 AKLAETLSIKAGD
+864 AKLAETLSIKVGD

-912 TVFGKAMQY
+912 TVFGKAIQY

-949 MYTVRTIGSIYDS
+949 MYTVRTIGSIYAS

-1075 AFSLIVNLLM
+1075 VFSLIVNLLM

>member
-1 VTALR
+1 MNALTL
-6 KDLIREI
+6 KNLLREI
-13 KNSKNRF
+13 KRTFTKF
-20 LSIAILIALAVAFL
+20 LSIFAICALGVAFFA
-34 SGLKATAP
+34 GIRATSP
-42 DMKNTGDE
+42 DMKEAGDRLYNT
-50 YLDKQQLMDIQVL
+50 YNLSDISVI
-63 STLGLT
+63 STSGLT
-69 KGDIKALG
+69 A
-77 AQDNIERAV
+77 DNIRDLESIEGIQAVRASLFV
-86 GAYCIDAW
+86 DAMARGTGEKEKNLRLYSMPIKLKSEYAPLIDLILDY
-94 AGDLV
+94 GIDTSPE
-99 AKAYSI
+99 YE
-105 TDGMNLLTVTSGR
+105 MNGVEIVSGR
-118 MPESPDE
+118 MPLNDTETALDYTLEGSLVKQLGDEITLTTSGGTVTLRVVGFIRSP
-125 CIVDKNLLEKMK
+125 M
-137 ISVGDSI
+137 
-144 TIDPSD
+144 
-150 DYEDC
+150 
-155 LTHKNFTIVGTAV
+155 
-168 SPYYISVERGSAS
+168 YISMFERGTSS
-181 IGSGNVRAYV
+181 IGNGTSDGFAYASGNAISSLGTK
-191 YLPEGAFDLDYYTVA
+191 LPVMSLLNTYYTRADIVISGKEGLSA
-206 YAKVKGAQELTAFT
+206 YS
-220 DEYDDYIDDVMDSL
+220 DEY
-234 KDFGDRRAK
+234 
-243 LRYDDIIDEAQ
+243 E
-254 GKIDDAQKELDD
+254 
-266 KEKEADEKLSD
+266 
-277 AEQELKDARR
+277 
-287 KLDKGWREYRD
+287 
-298 GKKELEE
+298 
-305 SLPKLCD
+305 
-312 AECELADAR
+312 
-321 QELIEGEQEYQ
+321 
-332 KGLDE
+332 
-337 YNFGYA
+337 
-343 QYAENKRKLDAAKAQ
+343 
-358 LDAAKQQL
+358 
-366 DAAKQIPDQIAKL
+366 
-379 EGDITALEA
+379 
-388 QKKLLDPNDQE
+388 
-399 YKAIEARITELSAKK
+399 
-414 AALVSA
+414 ALVNEVTDRIEDYA
-420 SMSDTEIA
+420 STQSGT
-428 AAQAKIDAG
+428 
-437 MAEYNAGKQELDA
+437 
-450 AKAQLDAAKKKL
+450 
-462 DEGYEELQDGKR
+462 
-474 KYREGVEELQ
+474 
-484 DGWKKYYEGIDEL
+484 
-497 PKAYKKLKDGEKEY
+497 
-511 ADGLEEYEDAKREAE
+511 
-526 EKIADA
+526 
-532 KKKLADARRK
+532 
-542 VADIETCKW
+542 W
-551 YILSRGYNPGYT
+551 YIQDRSGNPGYSDYSENT
-563 GFGQD
+563 
-568 ADRMANLASVFPVIF
+568 DRIAAVGDVFPLIF
-583 FLVAALVCLTTMTRM
+583 FIVAALVCLTTMTRM
-598 VEEQRTQIGLMK
+598 VEEQRIEMGTMK
-610 ALGYGRWDISK
+610 ALGYGGWQIAM
-621 KYLCYGLFPSLA
+621 KY
-633 GSLLGIIIG
+633 
-642 HIVFP
+642 
-647 TMIYVSYQIM
+647 
-657 YEMPNIRL
+657 
-665 SLYPGICIW
+665 
-674 ATIAAVACTTLST
+674 AAYAMS
-687 LWACISTLTDSPANL
+687 ACISGGVVGAIIGFKLFPYVIMKGYSIMYYLGKLETPYRADIAFMAIAAMAVCTAAATFSACYASLKEVPATL

-762 GLNDSIIEKQFGDIW
+762 GLNDSIFGIIEKQFGDIW

-842 GRINLHNG
+842 GRVSLHNG
-850 GAPVTLDDS
+850 GTPVTLDDS

-912 TVFGKAMQY
+912 TVFGKAMLY

-949 MYTVRTIGSIYDS
+949 MYAVRTIESIYAS

>member
-1 VTALR
+1 MNALTL
-6 KDLIREI
+6 KNLLREI
-13 KNSKNRF
+13 KRTFTKF
-20 LSIAILIALAVAFL
+20 LSIFAICALGVAFFA
-34 SGLKATAP
+34 GIRATSP
-42 DMKNTGDE
+42 DMKEAGDRLYNT
-50 YLDKQQLMDIQVL
+50 YNLSDISVI
-63 STLGLT
+63 STSGLT
-69 KGDIKALG
+69 A
-77 AQDNIERAV
+77 DNIRDLESIEGIQAVRASLFV
-86 GAYCIDAW
+86 DAMARGTGEKEKNLRLYSMPIKLKSEYAPLIDLIPDY
-94 AGDLV
+94 GIDTSPE
-99 AKAYSI
+99 YE
-105 TDGMNLLTVTSGR
+105 MNGVEIVSGR
-118 MPESPDE
+118 MPLNDTETALDYTLEGSLVKQLGDEITLTTSGGTVTLRVVGFIRSP
-125 CIVDKNLLEKMK
+125 M
-137 ISVGDSI
+137 
-144 TIDPSD
+144 
-150 DYEDC
+150 
-155 LTHKNFTIVGTAV
+155 
-168 SPYYISVERGSAS
+168 YISMFERGTSS
-181 IGSGNVRAYV
+181 IGNGTSDGFAYASGNAISSLGTK
-191 YLPEGAFDLDYYTVA
+191 LPVMSLLNTYYTRADIVISGKEGLSA
-206 YAKVKGAQELTAFT
+206 YS
-220 DEYDDYIDDVMDSL
+220 DEY
-234 KDFGDRRAK
+234 
-243 LRYDDIIDEAQ
+243 E
-254 GKIDDAQKELDD
+254 
-266 KEKEADEKLSD
+266 
-277 AEQELKDARR
+277 
-287 KLDKGWREYRD
+287 
-298 GKKELEE
+298 
-305 SLPKLCD
+305 
-312 AECELADAR
+312 
-321 QELIEGEQEYQ
+321 
-332 KGLDE
+332 
-337 YNFGYA
+337 
-343 QYAENKRKLDAAKAQ
+343 
-358 LDAAKQQL
+358 
-366 DAAKQIPDQIAKL
+366 
-379 EGDITALEA
+379 
-388 QKKLLDPNDQE
+388 
-399 YKAIEARITELSAKK
+399 
-414 AALVSA
+414 ALVNEVTDRIEDYA
-420 SMSDTEIA
+420 STQSGT
-428 AAQAKIDAG
+428 
-437 MAEYNAGKQELDA
+437 
-450 AKAQLDAAKKKL
+450 
-462 DEGYEELQDGKR
+462 
-474 KYREGVEELQ
+474 
-484 DGWKKYYEGIDEL
+484 
-497 PKAYKKLKDGEKEY
+497 
-511 ADGLEEYEDAKREAE
+511 
-526 EKIADA
+526 
-532 KKKLADARRK
+532 
-542 VADIETCKW
+542 W
-551 YILSRGYNPGYT
+551 YIQDRSGNPGYSDYSENT
-563 GFGQD
+563 
-568 ADRMANLASVFPVIF
+568 DRIAAVGDVFPLIF
-583 FLVAALVCLTTMTRM
+583 FIVAALVCLTTMTRM
-598 VEEQRTQIGLMK
+598 VEEQRIEMGTMK
-610 ALGYGRWDISK
+610 ALGYGGWQIAM
-621 KYLCYGLFPSLA
+621 KY
-633 GSLLGIIIG
+633 
-642 HIVFP
+642 
-647 TMIYVSYQIM
+647 
-657 YEMPNIRL
+657 
-665 SLYPGICIW
+665 
-674 ATIAAVACTTLST
+674 AAYAMS
-687 LWACISTLTDSPANL
+687 ACISGGVVGAIIGFKLFPYVIMKGYSIMYYLGKLETPYRADIAFMAIAAMAVCTAAATFSACYASLKEVPATL

-762 GLNDSIIEKQFGDIW
+762 GLNDSIFGIIEKQFGDIW

-830 HLLGVESAGSMA
+830 HLLGVESAESMG
-842 GRINLHNG
+842 GRVSLHNG
-850 GAPVTLDDS
+850 GTPVTLDDS

-1032 AFVGLVFGKIMHLF
+1032 AFVGLLFGKIMHLF

>member
-1 VTALR
+1 MNALTL
-6 KDLIREI
+6 KNLLREI
-13 KNSKNRF
+13 KRTFTKF
-20 LSIAILIALAVAFL
+20 LSIFAICALGVAFFA
-34 SGLKATAP
+34 GIRATSP
-42 DMKNTGDE
+42 DMKEAGDRLYNT
-50 YLDKQQLMDIQVL
+50 YNLSDISVI
-63 STLGLT
+63 STSGLT
-69 KGDIKALG
+69 A
-77 AQDNIERAV
+77 DNIRDLESIEGIQAVRASLFV
-86 GAYCIDAW
+86 DAMARGTGEKEKNLRLYSMPIKLKSEYAPLIDLIPDY
-94 AGDLV
+94 GIDTSPE
-99 AKAYSI
+99 YE
-105 TDGMNLLTVTSGR
+105 MNGVEIVSGR
-118 MPESPDE
+118 MPLNDTETALDYTLEGSLVKQLGDEITLTTSGGTVTLRVVGFIRSP
-125 CIVDKNLLEKMK
+125 M
-137 ISVGDSI
+137 
-144 TIDPSD
+144 
-150 DYEDC
+150 
-155 LTHKNFTIVGTAV
+155 
-168 SPYYISVERGSAS
+168 YISMFERGTSS
-181 IGSGNVRAYV
+181 IGNGTSDGFAYASGNAISGLGTK
-191 YLPEGAFDLDYYTVA
+191 LPVMSLLNTYYTRADIVISGKEGLSA
-206 YAKVKGAQELTAFT
+206 YS
-220 DEYDDYIDDVMDSL
+220 DEY
-234 KDFGDRRAK
+234 
-243 LRYDDIIDEAQ
+243 E
-254 GKIDDAQKELDD
+254 
-266 KEKEADEKLSD
+266 
-277 AEQELKDARR
+277 
-287 KLDKGWREYRD
+287 
-298 GKKELEE
+298 
-305 SLPKLCD
+305 
-312 AECELADAR
+312 
-321 QELIEGEQEYQ
+321 
-332 KGLDE
+332 
-337 YNFGYA
+337 
-343 QYAENKRKLDAAKAQ
+343 
-358 LDAAKQQL
+358 
-366 DAAKQIPDQIAKL
+366 
-379 EGDITALEA
+379 
-388 QKKLLDPNDQE
+388 
-399 YKAIEARITELSAKK
+399 
-414 AALVSA
+414 ALVNEVTDRIEDYA
-420 SMSDTEIA
+420 STQSGT
-428 AAQAKIDAG
+428 
-437 MAEYNAGKQELDA
+437 
-450 AKAQLDAAKKKL
+450 
-462 DEGYEELQDGKR
+462 
-474 KYREGVEELQ
+474 
-484 DGWKKYYEGIDEL
+484 
-497 PKAYKKLKDGEKEY
+497 
-511 ADGLEEYEDAKREAE
+511 
-526 EKIADA
+526 
-532 KKKLADARRK
+532 
-542 VADIETCKW
+542 W
-551 YILSRGYNPGYT
+551 YVQGRSGNPGYSDYSENT
-563 GFGQD
+563 
-568 ADRMANLASVFPVIF
+568 DRIAAVGDVFPLIF
-583 FLVAALVCLTTMTRM
+583 FIVAALVCLTTMTRM
-598 VEEQRTQIGLMK
+598 VEEQRIEMGTMK
-610 ALGYGRWDISK
+610 ALGYGGWQIAM
-621 KYLCYGLFPSLA
+621 KY
-633 GSLLGIIIG
+633 
-642 HIVFP
+642 
-647 TMIYVSYQIM
+647 
-657 YEMPNIRL
+657 
-665 SLYPGICIW
+665 
-674 ATIAAVACTTLST
+674 AVYAMS
-687 LWACISTLTDSPANL
+687 ACISGGVVGAIIGFKLFPYVIMKGYSIMYYLGKLETPYRADIAFMAIAAMAVCTAAATFSACYASLKEVPATL

-762 GLNDSIIEKQFGDIW
+762 GLNDSIFGIIEKQFGDIW

-791 ADMQELLGKN
+791 GDMQELLGKN

-864 AKLAETLSIKAGD
+864 AKLAETLSIKVGD

-883 GGEDHLMRVIG
+883 GGEDHFMRVIG

-949 MYTVRTIGSIYDS
+949 MYTVRTIESIYAS

-1032 AFVGLVFGKIMHLF
+1032 AFVGLLFGKIMHLF

-1075 AFSLIVNLLM
+1075 VFSLIVNLLM

>member
-1 VTALR
+1 MNALTL
-6 KDLIREI
+6 KNLLREI
-13 KNSKNRF
+13 KRTFTKF
-20 LSIAILIALAVAFL
+20 LSIFAICALGVAFFA
-34 SGLKATAP
+34 GIRATSP
-42 DMKNTGDE
+42 DMKEAGDRLYNT
-50 YLDKQQLMDIQVL
+50 YNLSDISVI
-63 STLGLT
+63 STSGLT
-69 KGDIKALG
+69 A
-77 AQDNIERAV
+77 DNIRDLESIEGIQAVRASLFV
-86 GAYCIDAW
+86 DAMARGTGEKEKNLRLYSMPIKLKSEYAPLIDLIPDY
-94 AGDLV
+94 GIDTSPE
-99 AKAYSI
+99 Y
-105 TDGMNLLTVTSGR
+105 DMNGVEIVSGR
-118 MPESPDE
+118 MPL
-125 CIVDKNLLEKMK
+125 N
-137 ISVGDSI
+137 
-144 TIDPSD
+144 
-150 DYEDC
+150 
-155 LTHKNFTIVGTAV
+155 
-168 SPYYISVERGSAS
+168 
-181 IGSGNVRAYV
+181 
-191 YLPEGAFDLDYYTVA
+191 
-206 YAKVKGAQELTAFT
+206 
-220 DEYDDYIDDVMDSL
+220 
-234 KDFGDRRAK
+234 
-243 LRYDDIIDEAQ
+243 
-254 GKIDDAQKELDD
+254 
-266 KEKEADEKLSD
+266 
-277 AEQELKDARR
+277 
-287 KLDKGWREYRD
+287 
-298 GKKELEE
+298 
-305 SLPKLCD
+305 
-312 AECELADAR
+312 
-321 QELIEGEQEYQ
+321 
-332 KGLDE
+332 
-337 YNFGYA
+337 
-343 QYAENKRKLDAAKAQ
+343 
-358 LDAAKQQL
+358 
-366 DAAKQIPDQIAKL
+366 
-379 EGDITALEA
+379 
-388 QKKLLDPNDQE
+388 
-399 YKAIEARITELSAKK
+399 
-414 AALVSA
+414 
-420 SMSDTEIA
+420 DTEIA
-428 AAQAKIDAG
+428 LDNTLDGSLVKQLGDEITLTTAG
-437 MAEYNAGKQELDA
+437 GTVTLRVVGFIRSPMYISLFERGTSSIGNGTSDGFAYASGNAISSLGTKLPVMSLLNTYYTRADIVISGK
-450 AKAQLDAAKKKL
+450 
-462 DEGYEELQDGKR
+462 EGLS
-474 KYREGVEELQ
+474 
-484 DGWKKYYEGIDEL
+484 
-497 PKAYKKLKDGEKEY
+497 AYSD
-511 ADGLEEYEDAKREAE
+511 EYEALVNEVTDR
-526 EKIADA
+526 
-532 KKKLADARRK
+532 
-542 VADIETCKW
+542 IEDYASTQSGTW
-551 YILSRGYNPGYT
+551 YIQDRSGNPGYSDYSENT
-563 GFGQD
+563 
-568 ADRMANLASVFPVIF
+568 DRIAAVGDVFPLIF
-583 FLVAALVCLTTMTRM
+583 FIVAALVCLTTMTRM
-598 VEEQRTQIGLMK
+598 VEEQRIEMGTMK
-610 ALGYGRWDISK
+610 ALGYGGWQIAM
-621 KYLCYGLFPSLA
+621 KY
-633 GSLLGIIIG
+633 
-642 HIVFP
+642 
-647 TMIYVSYQIM
+647 
-657 YEMPNIRL
+657 
-665 SLYPGICIW
+665 
-674 ATIAAVACTTLST
+674 AVYAMS
-687 LWACISTLTDSPANL
+687 ACISGGVVGAIIGFKLFPYVIMKGYSIMYYLGKLETPYRADIAFMAIAAMAVCTAAATFSACYASLKEVPATL

-762 GLNDSIIEKQFGDIW
+762 GLNDSIFGIIEKQFGDIW

-864 AKLAETLSIKAGD
+864 AKLAETLSIKVGD

-949 MYTVRTIGSIYDS
+949 MYTVRTIGSIYAS

-1018 AYIFRENNALSVIG
+1018 DYIFRENNALSVIG
-1032 AFVGLVFGKIMHLF
+1032 AFVGLLFGKIMHLF

-1075 AFSLIVNLLM
+1075 VFSLIVNLLM

>member
-1 VTALR
+1 MNALTL
-6 KDLIREI
+6 KNLLREI
-13 KNSKNRF
+13 KRTFTKF
-20 LSIAILIALAVAFL
+20 LSIFAICALGVAFFA
-34 SGLKATAP
+34 GIRATSP
-42 DMKNTGDE
+42 DMKEAGDRLYNT
-50 YLDKQQLMDIQVL
+50 YNLSDISVI
-63 STLGLT
+63 STSGLT
-69 KGDIKALG
+69 A
-77 AQDNIERAV
+77 DNIRDLESIEGIQAVRASLFV
-86 GAYCIDAW
+86 DAMARGTGEKEKNLRLYSMPIKLKSEYAPLIDLIPDY
-94 AGDLV
+94 GIDTSPE
-99 AKAYSI
+99 YE
-105 TDGMNLLTVTSGR
+105 MNGVEIVSGR
-118 MPESPDE
+118 MPL
-125 CIVDKNLLEKMK
+125 N
-137 ISVGDSI
+137 
-144 TIDPSD
+144 
-150 DYEDC
+150 
-155 LTHKNFTIVGTAV
+155 
-168 SPYYISVERGSAS
+168 
-181 IGSGNVRAYV
+181 
-191 YLPEGAFDLDYYTVA
+191 
-206 YAKVKGAQELTAFT
+206 
-220 DEYDDYIDDVMDSL
+220 
-234 KDFGDRRAK
+234 
-243 LRYDDIIDEAQ
+243 
-254 GKIDDAQKELDD
+254 
-266 KEKEADEKLSD
+266 
-277 AEQELKDARR
+277 
-287 KLDKGWREYRD
+287 
-298 GKKELEE
+298 
-305 SLPKLCD
+305 
-312 AECELADAR
+312 
-321 QELIEGEQEYQ
+321 
-332 KGLDE
+332 
-337 YNFGYA
+337 
-343 QYAENKRKLDAAKAQ
+343 
-358 LDAAKQQL
+358 
-366 DAAKQIPDQIAKL
+366 
-379 EGDITALEA
+379 
-388 QKKLLDPNDQE
+388 
-399 YKAIEARITELSAKK
+399 
-414 AALVSA
+414 
-420 SMSDTEIA
+420 DTEIA
-428 AAQAKIDAG
+428 LDNTLEGSLVKQLGDEITLTTSGGTVTLRVVGFIRSPMYISMFERGTSSIGNGTSDGFAYASG
-437 MAEYNAGKQELDA
+437 NAISSLGT
-450 AKAQLDAAKKKL
+450 KL
-462 DEGYEELQDGKR
+462 PVMSL
-474 KYREGVEELQ
+474 LNT
-484 DGWKKYYEGIDEL
+484 YYT
-497 PKAYKKLKDGEKEY
+497 
-511 ADGLEEYEDAKREAE
+511 R
-526 EKIADA
+526 
-532 KKKLADARRK
+532 
-542 VADIETCKW
+542 ADIVISGKEGLSAYSDEYDALVNEVTDRIEDYASTQSGTW
-551 YILSRGYNPGYT
+551 YIQDRSGNPGYSDYSENT
-563 GFGQD
+563 
-568 ADRMANLASVFPVIF
+568 DRIAAVGDVFPLIF
-583 FLVAALVCLTTMTRM
+583 FIVAALVCLTTMTRM
-598 VEEQRTQIGLMK
+598 VEEQRIEMGTMK
-610 ALGYGRWDISK
+610 ALGYGGWQIAM
-621 KYLCYGLFPSLA
+621 KY
-633 GSLLGIIIG
+633 
-642 HIVFP
+642 
-647 TMIYVSYQIM
+647 
-657 YEMPNIRL
+657 
-665 SLYPGICIW
+665 
-674 ATIAAVACTTLST
+674 AVYAMS
-687 LWACISTLTDSPANL
+687 ACISGGVMGAIIGFKLFPYVIMKGYSIMYYLGKLETPYRADIAFMAIAAMAVCTAAATFSACYASLKEVPATL

-762 GLNDSIIEKQFGDIW
+762 GLNDSIFGIIEKQFGDIW

-823 GRSQSGV
+823 GKSQSGV
-830 HLLGVESAGSMA
+830 HLLGVESAESMA

-912 TVFGKAMQY
+912 TVFGKAMLY

-949 MYTVRTIGSIYDS
+949 MYTVRTIESIYAS

-1075 AFSLIVNLLM
+1075 VFSLIVNLLM

>member
-1 VTALR
+1 MNALTL
-6 KDLIREI
+6 KNLLREI
-13 KNSKNRF
+13 KRTFTKF
-20 LSIAILIALAVAFL
+20 LSIFAICALGVAFFA
-34 SGLKATAP
+34 GIRATSP
-42 DMKNTGDE
+42 DMKEAGDRLYNT
-50 YLDKQQLMDIQVL
+50 YNLSDISVI
-63 STLGLT
+63 STSGLT
-69 KGDIKALG
+69 A
-77 AQDNIERAV
+77 DNIRDLESIEGIQAVRASLFV
-86 GAYCIDAW
+86 DAMARGTGEKEKNLRLYSMPIKLKSEYAPLIDLIPDY
-94 AGDLV
+94 GIDTSPE
-99 AKAYSI
+99 YE
-105 TDGMNLLTVTSGR
+105 MNGVEIVSGR
-118 MPESPDE
+118 MPLNDTETALDYTLEGSLVKQLGDEITLTTSGGTVTLRVVGFIRSP
-125 CIVDKNLLEKMK
+125 M
-137 ISVGDSI
+137 
-144 TIDPSD
+144 
-150 DYEDC
+150 
-155 LTHKNFTIVGTAV
+155 
-168 SPYYISVERGSAS
+168 YISMFERGTSS
-181 IGSGNVRAYV
+181 IGNGTSDGFAYASGNAISSLGTK
-191 YLPEGAFDLDYYTVA
+191 LPVMSLLNTYYTRADIVISGKEGLSA
-206 YAKVKGAQELTAFT
+206 YS
-220 DEYDDYIDDVMDSL
+220 DEY
-234 KDFGDRRAK
+234 
-243 LRYDDIIDEAQ
+243 E
-254 GKIDDAQKELDD
+254 
-266 KEKEADEKLSD
+266 
-277 AEQELKDARR
+277 
-287 KLDKGWREYRD
+287 
-298 GKKELEE
+298 
-305 SLPKLCD
+305 
-312 AECELADAR
+312 
-321 QELIEGEQEYQ
+321 
-332 KGLDE
+332 
-337 YNFGYA
+337 
-343 QYAENKRKLDAAKAQ
+343 
-358 LDAAKQQL
+358 
-366 DAAKQIPDQIAKL
+366 
-379 EGDITALEA
+379 
-388 QKKLLDPNDQE
+388 
-399 YKAIEARITELSAKK
+399 
-414 AALVSA
+414 ALVNEVTDRIEDYA
-420 SMSDTEIA
+420 STQSGT
-428 AAQAKIDAG
+428 
-437 MAEYNAGKQELDA
+437 
-450 AKAQLDAAKKKL
+450 
-462 DEGYEELQDGKR
+462 
-474 KYREGVEELQ
+474 
-484 DGWKKYYEGIDEL
+484 
-497 PKAYKKLKDGEKEY
+497 
-511 ADGLEEYEDAKREAE
+511 
-526 EKIADA
+526 
-532 KKKLADARRK
+532 
-542 VADIETCKW
+542 W
-551 YILSRGYNPGYT
+551 YIQDRSGNPGYSDYSENT
-563 GFGQD
+563 
-568 ADRMANLASVFPVIF
+568 DRIAAVGDVFPLIF
-583 FLVAALVCLTTMTRM
+583 FIVAALVCLTTMTRM
-598 VEEQRTQIGLMK
+598 VEEQRIEMGTMK
-610 ALGYGRWDISK
+610 ALGYGGWQIAM
-621 KYLCYGLFPSLA
+621 KY
-633 GSLLGIIIG
+633 
-642 HIVFP
+642 
-647 TMIYVSYQIM
+647 
-657 YEMPNIRL
+657 
-665 SLYPGICIW
+665 
-674 ATIAAVACTTLST
+674 AVYAMS
-687 LWACISTLTDSPANL
+687 ACISGGVVGAIIGFKLFPYVIMKGYSIMYYLGKLETPYRADIAFMAIAAMAVCTAAATFSACYASLKEVPATL

-762 GLNDSIIEKQFGDIW
+762 GLNDSIFGIIEKQFGDIW

-842 GRINLHNG
+842 GRVSLHNG
-850 GAPVTLDDS
+850 GTPVTLDDS

-921 NGFMGNLKDGLTDE
+921 NGFMGNLKDGLTDG

-962 VWDSLSIL
+962 VLDSLSIL

-1075 AFSLIVNLLM
+1075 VFSLIVNLLM

>member
-1 VTALR
+1 MNALTL
-6 KDLIREI
+6 KNLLREI
-13 KNSKNRF
+13 KRTFTKF
-20 LSIAILIALAVAFL
+20 LSIFAICALGVAFFA
-34 SGLKATAP
+34 GIRATSP
-42 DMKNTGDE
+42 DMKEAGDRLYNT
-50 YLDKQQLMDIQVL
+50 YNLSDISVI
-63 STLGLT
+63 STSGLT
-69 KGDIKALG
+69 A
-77 AQDNIERAV
+77 DNIRDLESIEGIQAVRASLFV
-86 GAYCIDAW
+86 DAMARGTGEKEKNLRLYSMPIKLKSEYAPLIDLIPDY
-94 AGDLV
+94 GIDTSPE
-99 AKAYSI
+99 YE
-105 TDGMNLLTVTSGR
+105 MNGVEIVSGR
-118 MPESPDE
+118 MPLNDTETALDYTLEGSLVKQLGDEITLTTSGGTVTLRVVGFIRSP
-125 CIVDKNLLEKMK
+125 M
-137 ISVGDSI
+137 
-144 TIDPSD
+144 
-150 DYEDC
+150 
-155 LTHKNFTIVGTAV
+155 
-168 SPYYISVERGSAS
+168 YISMFERGTSS
-181 IGSGNVRAYV
+181 IGNGTSDGFAYASGNAISSLGTK
-191 YLPEGAFDLDYYTVA
+191 LPVMSLLNTYYTRADIVISGKEGLSA
-206 YAKVKGAQELTAFT
+206 YS
-220 DEYDDYIDDVMDSL
+220 DEY
-234 KDFGDRRAK
+234 
-243 LRYDDIIDEAQ
+243 E
-254 GKIDDAQKELDD
+254 
-266 KEKEADEKLSD
+266 
-277 AEQELKDARR
+277 
-287 KLDKGWREYRD
+287 
-298 GKKELEE
+298 
-305 SLPKLCD
+305 
-312 AECELADAR
+312 
-321 QELIEGEQEYQ
+321 
-332 KGLDE
+332 
-337 YNFGYA
+337 
-343 QYAENKRKLDAAKAQ
+343 
-358 LDAAKQQL
+358 
-366 DAAKQIPDQIAKL
+366 
-379 EGDITALEA
+379 
-388 QKKLLDPNDQE
+388 
-399 YKAIEARITELSAKK
+399 
-414 AALVSA
+414 ALVNEVTDRIEDYA
-420 SMSDTEIA
+420 STQSGT
-428 AAQAKIDAG
+428 
-437 MAEYNAGKQELDA
+437 
-450 AKAQLDAAKKKL
+450 
-462 DEGYEELQDGKR
+462 
-474 KYREGVEELQ
+474 
-484 DGWKKYYEGIDEL
+484 
-497 PKAYKKLKDGEKEY
+497 
-511 ADGLEEYEDAKREAE
+511 
-526 EKIADA
+526 
-532 KKKLADARRK
+532 
-542 VADIETCKW
+542 W
-551 YILSRGYNPGYT
+551 YIQDRSGNPGYSDYSENT
-563 GFGQD
+563 
-568 ADRMANLASVFPVIF
+568 DRIAAVGDVFPLIF
-583 FLVAALVCLTTMTRM
+583 FIVAALVCLTTMTRM
-598 VEEQRTQIGLMK
+598 VEEQRIEMGTMK
-610 ALGYGRWDISK
+610 ALGYGGWQIAM
-621 KYLCYGLFPSLA
+621 KY
-633 GSLLGIIIG
+633 
-642 HIVFP
+642 
-647 TMIYVSYQIM
+647 
-657 YEMPNIRL
+657 
-665 SLYPGICIW
+665 
-674 ATIAAVACTTLST
+674 AAYAMS
-687 LWACISTLTDSPANL
+687 ACISGGVVGAIIGFKLFPYVIMKGYSIMYYLGKLETPYRADIAFMAIAAMAVCTAAATFSACYASLKEVPATL

-762 GLNDSIIEKQFGDIW
+762 GLNDSIFGIIEKQFGDIW

-842 GRINLHNG
+842 ERINLHNG

-864 AKLAETLSIKAGD
+864 AKLAETLSIKVGD

-912 TVFGKAMQY
+912 TVFGKAMLY
-921 NGFMGNLKDGLTDE
+921 NGFMGNLKDGLTGE

-949 MYTVRTIGSIYDS
+949 MYTVRTIGSIYAS

-1075 AFSLIVNLLM
+1075 VFSLIVNLLM

>member
-1 VTALR
+1 MNALTL
-6 KDLIREI
+6 KNLLREI
-13 KNSKNRF
+13 KRTFTKF
-20 LSIAILIALAVAFL
+20 LSIFAICALGVAFFA
-34 SGLKATAP
+34 GIRATSP
-42 DMKNTGDE
+42 DMKEAGDRLYNT
-50 YLDKQQLMDIQVL
+50 YNLSDISVI
-63 STLGLT
+63 STSGLT
-69 KGDIKALG
+69 A
-77 AQDNIERAV
+77 DNIRDLESIEGIRAV
-86 GAYCIDAW
+86 RASLFVDAMARGTGEKEKNLRLYSMPIKLKSEYVPLIDLIPDY
-94 AGDLV
+94 GIDTSPE
-99 AKAYSI
+99 YE
-105 TDGMNLLTVTSGR
+105 MNGVEIVSGR
-118 MPESPDE
+118 MPLNDTETALDYTLEGSLVKQLGDEITLTTSGGTVMLRVVGFIRSP
-125 CIVDKNLLEKMK
+125 M
-137 ISVGDSI
+137 
-144 TIDPSD
+144 
-150 DYEDC
+150 
-155 LTHKNFTIVGTAV
+155 
-168 SPYYISVERGSAS
+168 YISMFERGTSS
-181 IGSGNVRAYV
+181 IGNGTSDGFAYASGNAISSLGTK
-191 YLPEGAFDLDYYTVA
+191 LPVMSLLNTYYTRADIVISGKEGLSA
-206 YAKVKGAQELTAFT
+206 YS
-220 DEYDDYIDDVMDSL
+220 DEY
-234 KDFGDRRAK
+234 
-243 LRYDDIIDEAQ
+243 E
-254 GKIDDAQKELDD
+254 
-266 KEKEADEKLSD
+266 
-277 AEQELKDARR
+277 
-287 KLDKGWREYRD
+287 
-298 GKKELEE
+298 
-305 SLPKLCD
+305 
-312 AECELADAR
+312 
-321 QELIEGEQEYQ
+321 
-332 KGLDE
+332 
-337 YNFGYA
+337 
-343 QYAENKRKLDAAKAQ
+343 
-358 LDAAKQQL
+358 
-366 DAAKQIPDQIAKL
+366 
-379 EGDITALEA
+379 
-388 QKKLLDPNDQE
+388 
-399 YKAIEARITELSAKK
+399 
-414 AALVSA
+414 ALVNEVTDRIEDYA
-420 SMSDTEIA
+420 STQSGT
-428 AAQAKIDAG
+428 
-437 MAEYNAGKQELDA
+437 
-450 AKAQLDAAKKKL
+450 
-462 DEGYEELQDGKR
+462 
-474 KYREGVEELQ
+474 
-484 DGWKKYYEGIDEL
+484 
-497 PKAYKKLKDGEKEY
+497 
-511 ADGLEEYEDAKREAE
+511 
-526 EKIADA
+526 
-532 KKKLADARRK
+532 
-542 VADIETCKW
+542 W
-551 YILSRGYNPGYT
+551 YIQDRSGNPGYSDYSENT
-563 GFGQD
+563 
-568 ADRMANLASVFPVIF
+568 DRIAAVGDVFPLIF
-583 FLVAALVCLTTMTRM
+583 FIVAALVCLTTMTRM
-598 VEEQRTQIGLMK
+598 VEEQRIEMGTMK
-610 ALGYGRWDISK
+610 ALGYGGWQIAM
-621 KYLCYGLFPSLA
+621 KY
-633 GSLLGIIIG
+633 
-642 HIVFP
+642 
-647 TMIYVSYQIM
+647 
-657 YEMPNIRL
+657 
-665 SLYPGICIW
+665 
-674 ATIAAVACTTLST
+674 AVYAMS
-687 LWACISTLTDSPANL
+687 ACISGGVVGAIIGFKLFPYVIMKAYSIMYYLGKLETPYRADIAFMAIAAMAVCTAAATFSACYASLKEVPATL

-714 LLEKIP
+714 LLERIP

-762 GLNDSIIEKQFGDIW
+762 GLNDSIFGIIEKQFGDIW

-830 HLLGVESAGSMA
+830 HLLGVESAESMA

-921 NGFMGNLKDGLTDE
+921 NGLMGNLKDGLTDE

-949 MYTVRTIGSIYDS
+949 MYTVRTIESIYAS

-1032 AFVGLVFGKIMHLF
+1032 AFVGLLFGKIMHLF

>member
-1 VTALR
+1 MNALTL
-6 KDLIREI
+6 KNLLREI
-13 KNSKNRF
+13 KRTFTKF
-20 LSIAILIALAVAFL
+20 LSIFAICALGVAFFA
-34 SGLKATAP
+34 GIRATSP
-42 DMKNTGDE
+42 DMKEAGDRLYNT
-50 YLDKQQLMDIQVL
+50 YNLSDISVI
-63 STLGLT
+63 STSGLT
-69 KGDIKALG
+69 A
-77 AQDNIERAV
+77 DNIRDLESIEGIQAVRASLFV
-86 GAYCIDAW
+86 DAMARGTGEKEKNLRLYSMPIKLKSEYAPLIDLIPDY
-94 AGDLV
+94 GIDTSPE
-99 AKAYSI
+99 YE
-105 TDGMNLLTVTSGR
+105 MNGVEIVSGR
-118 MPESPDE
+118 MPL
-125 CIVDKNLLEKMK
+125 N
-137 ISVGDSI
+137 
-144 TIDPSD
+144 
-150 DYEDC
+150 
-155 LTHKNFTIVGTAV
+155 
-168 SPYYISVERGSAS
+168 
-181 IGSGNVRAYV
+181 
-191 YLPEGAFDLDYYTVA
+191 
-206 YAKVKGAQELTAFT
+206 
-220 DEYDDYIDDVMDSL
+220 
-234 KDFGDRRAK
+234 
-243 LRYDDIIDEAQ
+243 
-254 GKIDDAQKELDD
+254 
-266 KEKEADEKLSD
+266 
-277 AEQELKDARR
+277 
-287 KLDKGWREYRD
+287 
-298 GKKELEE
+298 
-305 SLPKLCD
+305 
-312 AECELADAR
+312 
-321 QELIEGEQEYQ
+321 
-332 KGLDE
+332 
-337 YNFGYA
+337 
-343 QYAENKRKLDAAKAQ
+343 
-358 LDAAKQQL
+358 
-366 DAAKQIPDQIAKL
+366 
-379 EGDITALEA
+379 
-388 QKKLLDPNDQE
+388 
-399 YKAIEARITELSAKK
+399 
-414 AALVSA
+414 
-420 SMSDTEIA
+420 DTEIA
-428 AAQAKIDAG
+428 LDNTLEGSLVKQLGDEITLTTSGGTVTLRVVGFIRSPMYISMFERGTSSIGNGTSDGFAYASG
-437 MAEYNAGKQELDA
+437 NAISSLGTKLPVMSLLNTYYTRADIVISGK
-450 AKAQLDAAKKKL
+450 
-462 DEGYEELQDGKR
+462 EGLS
-474 KYREGVEELQ
+474 
-484 DGWKKYYEGIDEL
+484 
-497 PKAYKKLKDGEKEY
+497 AYSD
-511 ADGLEEYEDAKREAE
+511 EYEALVNEVTDC
-526 EKIADA
+526 
-532 KKKLADARRK
+532 
-542 VADIETCKW
+542 IEDYASTQSGTW
-551 YILSRGYNPGYT
+551 YIQDRSGNPGYSDYSENT
-563 GFGQD
+563 
-568 ADRMANLASVFPVIF
+568 DRIAAVGDVFPLIF
-583 FLVAALVCLTTMTRM
+583 FIVAALVCLTTMTRM
-598 VEEQRTQIGLMK
+598 VEEQRIEMGTMK
-610 ALGYGRWDISK
+610 ALGYGGWQIAM
-621 KYLCYGLFPSLA
+621 KY
-633 GSLLGIIIG
+633 
-642 HIVFP
+642 
-647 TMIYVSYQIM
+647 
-657 YEMPNIRL
+657 
-665 SLYPGICIW
+665 
-674 ATIAAVACTTLST
+674 AVYAMS
-687 LWACISTLTDSPANL
+687 ACISGGVVGAIIGFKLFPYVIMKGYSIMYYLGKLETPYRADIAFMAIAAMAVCTAAATFSACYASLKEVPATL

-762 GLNDSIIEKQFGDIW
+762 GLNDSIFGIIEKQFGDIW

-850 GAPVTLDDS
+850 GTPVTLDDS

-935 TMDAMSTQLLSDSR
+935 TMDAMSSQLLSDSR
-949 MYTVRTIGSIYDS
+949 MYTVRTIESIYDS

-1075 AFSLIVNLLM
+1075 VFSLIVNLLM

>member
-1 VTALR
+1 MNALTL
-6 KDLIREI
+6 KNLLREI
-13 KNSKNRF
+13 KRTFTKF
-20 LSIAILIALAVAFL
+20 LSIFAICALGVAFFA
-34 SGLKATAP
+34 GIRATSP
-42 DMKNTGDE
+42 DMKEAGDRLYNT
-50 YLDKQQLMDIQVL
+50 YNLSDISVI
-63 STLGLT
+63 STSGLT
-69 KGDIKALG
+69 A
-77 AQDNIERAV
+77 DNIRDLESIEGIQAVRASLFV
-86 GAYCIDAW
+86 DAMARGTGEKEKNLRLYSMPIKLKSEYAPLIDLIPDY
-94 AGDLV
+94 GIDTSPE
-99 AKAYSI
+99 YE
-105 TDGMNLLTVTSGR
+105 MNGVEIVSGR
-118 MPESPDE
+118 MPLNDTETALDYTLEGSLVKQLGDEITLTTSGGTVTLRVVGFIRSP
-125 CIVDKNLLEKMK
+125 M
-137 ISVGDSI
+137 
-144 TIDPSD
+144 
-150 DYEDC
+150 
-155 LTHKNFTIVGTAV
+155 
-168 SPYYISVERGSAS
+168 YISMFERGTSS
-181 IGSGNVRAYV
+181 IGNGTSDGFAYASGNAISSLGTK
-191 YLPEGAFDLDYYTVA
+191 LPVMSLLNTYYTRADIVISGKEGLSA
-206 YAKVKGAQELTAFT
+206 YS
-220 DEYDDYIDDVMDSL
+220 DEY
-234 KDFGDRRAK
+234 
-243 LRYDDIIDEAQ
+243 E
-254 GKIDDAQKELDD
+254 
-266 KEKEADEKLSD
+266 
-277 AEQELKDARR
+277 
-287 KLDKGWREYRD
+287 
-298 GKKELEE
+298 
-305 SLPKLCD
+305 
-312 AECELADAR
+312 
-321 QELIEGEQEYQ
+321 
-332 KGLDE
+332 
-337 YNFGYA
+337 
-343 QYAENKRKLDAAKAQ
+343 
-358 LDAAKQQL
+358 
-366 DAAKQIPDQIAKL
+366 
-379 EGDITALEA
+379 
-388 QKKLLDPNDQE
+388 
-399 YKAIEARITELSAKK
+399 
-414 AALVSA
+414 ALVNEVTDRIEDYA
-420 SMSDTEIA
+420 STQSGT
-428 AAQAKIDAG
+428 
-437 MAEYNAGKQELDA
+437 
-450 AKAQLDAAKKKL
+450 
-462 DEGYEELQDGKR
+462 
-474 KYREGVEELQ
+474 
-484 DGWKKYYEGIDEL
+484 
-497 PKAYKKLKDGEKEY
+497 
-511 ADGLEEYEDAKREAE
+511 
-526 EKIADA
+526 
-532 KKKLADARRK
+532 
-542 VADIETCKW
+542 W
-551 YILSRGYNPGYT
+551 YIQDRSGNPGYSDYSENT
-563 GFGQD
+563 
-568 ADRMANLASVFPVIF
+568 DRIAAVGDVFPLIF
-583 FLVAALVCLTTMTRM
+583 FIVAALVCLTTMTRM
-598 VEEQRTQIGLMK
+598 VEEQRIEMGTMK
-610 ALGYGRWDISK
+610 ALGYGGWQIAM
-621 KYLCYGLFPSLA
+621 KY
-633 GSLLGIIIG
+633 
-642 HIVFP
+642 
-647 TMIYVSYQIM
+647 
-657 YEMPNIRL
+657 
-665 SLYPGICIW
+665 
-674 ATIAAVACTTLST
+674 AVYAMS
-687 LWACISTLTDSPANL
+687 ACISGGVVGAIIGFKLFPYVIMKGYSIMYYLGKLETPYRADIAFMAIAAMAVCTAAATFSACYASLKEVPATL

-762 GLNDSIIEKQFGDIW
+762 GLNDSIFGIIEKQFGDIW

-830 HLLGVESAGSMA
+830 HLLGVESAESMG
-842 GRINLHNG
+842 GRVSLHNG
-850 GAPVTLDDS
+850 GTPVTLDDS

-1032 AFVGLVFGKIMHLF
+1032 AFVGLLFGKIMHLF

>member
-1 VTALR
+1 MNALTL
-6 KDLIREI
+6 KNLLREI
-13 KNSKNRF
+13 KRTFTKF
-20 LSIAILIALAVAFL
+20 LSIFAICALGVAFFA
-34 SGLKATAP
+34 GIRATSP
-42 DMKNTGDE
+42 DMKEAGDRLYNT
-50 YLDKQQLMDIQVL
+50 YNLSDISVI
-63 STLGLT
+63 STSGLT
-69 KGDIKALG
+69 A
-77 AQDNIERAV
+77 DNIRDLESIEGIQAVRASLFV
-86 GAYCIDAW
+86 DAMARGTGEKEKNLRLYSMPIKLKSEYAPLIDLIPDY
-94 AGDLV
+94 GIDTSPE
-99 AKAYSI
+99 YE
-105 TDGMNLLTVTSGR
+105 MNGVEIVSGR
-118 MPESPDE
+118 MPL
-125 CIVDKNLLEKMK
+125 N
-137 ISVGDSI
+137 
-144 TIDPSD
+144 
-150 DYEDC
+150 
-155 LTHKNFTIVGTAV
+155 
-168 SPYYISVERGSAS
+168 
-181 IGSGNVRAYV
+181 
-191 YLPEGAFDLDYYTVA
+191 
-206 YAKVKGAQELTAFT
+206 
-220 DEYDDYIDDVMDSL
+220 
-234 KDFGDRRAK
+234 
-243 LRYDDIIDEAQ
+243 
-254 GKIDDAQKELDD
+254 
-266 KEKEADEKLSD
+266 
-277 AEQELKDARR
+277 
-287 KLDKGWREYRD
+287 
-298 GKKELEE
+298 
-305 SLPKLCD
+305 
-312 AECELADAR
+312 
-321 QELIEGEQEYQ
+321 
-332 KGLDE
+332 
-337 YNFGYA
+337 
-343 QYAENKRKLDAAKAQ
+343 
-358 LDAAKQQL
+358 
-366 DAAKQIPDQIAKL
+366 
-379 EGDITALEA
+379 
-388 QKKLLDPNDQE
+388 
-399 YKAIEARITELSAKK
+399 
-414 AALVSA
+414 
-420 SMSDTEIA
+420 DTEIA
-428 AAQAKIDAG
+428 LDNTLEGSLVKQLGDEITLTTSGGTVTLRVVGFIRSPMYISMFERGTSSIGNGTSDGFAYASG
-437 MAEYNAGKQELDA
+437 NAISSLGTKLPVMSLLNTYYTRADIVISGK
-450 AKAQLDAAKKKL
+450 
-462 DEGYEELQDGKR
+462 EG
-474 KYREGVEELQ
+474 
-484 DGWKKYYEGIDEL
+484 
-497 PKAYKKLKDGEKEY
+497 PSAYSD
-511 ADGLEEYEDAKREAE
+511 EYEALVNEVTDR
-526 EKIADA
+526 
-532 KKKLADARRK
+532 
-542 VADIETCKW
+542 IEDYASTQSGTW
-551 YILSRGYNPGYT
+551 YIQDRSGNPGYSDYSENT
-563 GFGQD
+563 
-568 ADRMANLASVFPVIF
+568 DRIAAVGDVFPLIF
-583 FLVAALVCLTTMTRM
+583 FIVAALVCLTTMTRM
-598 VEEQRTQIGLMK
+598 VEEQRIEMGTMK
-610 ALGYGRWDISK
+610 ALGYGGWQIAM
-621 KYLCYGLFPSLA
+621 KY
-633 GSLLGIIIG
+633 
-642 HIVFP
+642 
-647 TMIYVSYQIM
+647 
-657 YEMPNIRL
+657 
-665 SLYPGICIW
+665 
-674 ATIAAVACTTLST
+674 AVYAMS
-687 LWACISTLTDSPANL
+687 ACISGGVVGAIIGFKLFPYVIMKGYSIMYYLGKLETPYRADIAFMAIAAMAVCTAAATFSACYASLKEVPATL

-727 FTSKVTVRNLF
+727 FTSKVTIRNLF

-762 GLNDSIIEKQFGDIW
+762 GLNDSIFGIIEKQFGDIW

-842 GRINLHNG
+842 GRVNLHNG

-949 MYTVRTIGSIYDS
+949 MYTVRTIGSIYAS

-1018 AYIFRENNALSVIG
+1018 DYIFRENNALSVIG
-1032 AFVGLVFGKIMHLF
+1032 AFVGLLFGKIMHLF

-1075 AFSLIVNLLM
+1075 VFSLIVNLLM

>member
-1 VTALR
+1 MNALTL
-6 KDLIREI
+6 KNLLREI
-13 KNSKNRF
+13 KRTFTKF
-20 LSIAILIALAVAFL
+20 LSIFAICALGVAFFA
-34 SGLKATAP
+34 GIRATSP
-42 DMKNTGDE
+42 DMKEAGDRLYNT
-50 YLDKQQLMDIQVL
+50 YNLSDISVI
-63 STLGLT
+63 STSGLT
-69 KGDIKALG
+69 A
-77 AQDNIERAV
+77 DNIRDLESIEGIRAV
-86 GAYCIDAW
+86 RASLFVDAMARGTGEKEKNLRLYSMPIKLKSEYAPLIDLIPDY
-94 AGDLV
+94 GIDTSPE
-99 AKAYSI
+99 YE
-105 TDGMNLLTVTSGR
+105 MNGVEIVSGR
-118 MPESPDE
+118 MPLNDTETALDYTLEGSLVKQLGDEITLTTSGGTVMLRVVGFIRSP
-125 CIVDKNLLEKMK
+125 M
-137 ISVGDSI
+137 
-144 TIDPSD
+144 
-150 DYEDC
+150 
-155 LTHKNFTIVGTAV
+155 
-168 SPYYISVERGSAS
+168 YISMFERGTSS
-181 IGSGNVRAYV
+181 IGNGTSDGFAYASGNAISSLGTK
-191 YLPEGAFDLDYYTVA
+191 LPVMSLLNTYYTRADIVISGKEGLSA
-206 YAKVKGAQELTAFT
+206 YS
-220 DEYDDYIDDVMDSL
+220 DEY
-234 KDFGDRRAK
+234 
-243 LRYDDIIDEAQ
+243 E
-254 GKIDDAQKELDD
+254 
-266 KEKEADEKLSD
+266 
-277 AEQELKDARR
+277 
-287 KLDKGWREYRD
+287 
-298 GKKELEE
+298 
-305 SLPKLCD
+305 
-312 AECELADAR
+312 
-321 QELIEGEQEYQ
+321 
-332 KGLDE
+332 
-337 YNFGYA
+337 
-343 QYAENKRKLDAAKAQ
+343 
-358 LDAAKQQL
+358 
-366 DAAKQIPDQIAKL
+366 
-379 EGDITALEA
+379 
-388 QKKLLDPNDQE
+388 
-399 YKAIEARITELSAKK
+399 
-414 AALVSA
+414 ALVNEVTDRIEDYA
-420 SMSDTEIA
+420 STQSGT
-428 AAQAKIDAG
+428 
-437 MAEYNAGKQELDA
+437 
-450 AKAQLDAAKKKL
+450 
-462 DEGYEELQDGKR
+462 
-474 KYREGVEELQ
+474 
-484 DGWKKYYEGIDEL
+484 
-497 PKAYKKLKDGEKEY
+497 
-511 ADGLEEYEDAKREAE
+511 
-526 EKIADA
+526 
-532 KKKLADARRK
+532 
-542 VADIETCKW
+542 W
-551 YILSRGYNPGYT
+551 YIQDRSGNPGYSDYSENT
-563 GFGQD
+563 
-568 ADRMANLASVFPVIF
+568 DRIAAVGDVFPLIF
-583 FLVAALVCLTTMTRM
+583 FIVAALVCLTTMTRM
-598 VEEQRTQIGLMK
+598 VEEQRIEMGTMK
-610 ALGYGRWDISK
+610 ALGYGGWQIAM
-621 KYLCYGLFPSLA
+621 KY
-633 GSLLGIIIG
+633 
-642 HIVFP
+642 
-647 TMIYVSYQIM
+647 
-657 YEMPNIRL
+657 
-665 SLYPGICIW
+665 
-674 ATIAAVACTTLST
+674 AVYAMS
-687 LWACISTLTDSPANL
+687 ACISGGVVGAIIGFKLFPYVIMKGYSIMYYLGKLETPYRADIAFMAIAAMAVCTAAATFSACYASLKEVPATL

-762 GLNDSIIEKQFGDIW
+762 GLNDSIFGIIEKQFGDIW

-830 HLLGVESAGSMA
+830 HLLGVESAESMA

-883 GGEDHLMRVIG
+883 GGEDHFMRVIG
-894 VADNYVYHYVY
+894 IADNYVYHYVY

-1032 AFVGLVFGKIMHLF
+1032 AFVGLLFGKIMHLF

>member
-1 VTALR
+1 MNALTL
-6 KDLIREI
+6 KNLLREI
-13 KNSKNRF
+13 KRTFTKF
-20 LSIAILIALAVAFL
+20 LSIFAICALGVAFFA
-34 SGLKATAP
+34 GIRATSP
-42 DMKNTGDE
+42 DMKEAGDRLYNT
-50 YLDKQQLMDIQVL
+50 YNLSDISVI
-63 STLGLT
+63 STSGLT
-69 KGDIKALG
+69 A
-77 AQDNIERAV
+77 DNIRDLESIEGIQAVRASLFV
-86 GAYCIDAW
+86 DAMARGTGEKEKNLRLYSMPIKLKSEYAPLIDLIPDY
-94 AGDLV
+94 GIDTSPE
-99 AKAYSI
+99 YE
-105 TDGMNLLTVTSGR
+105 MNGVEIVSGR
-118 MPESPDE
+118 MPLNDTETALDYTLEGSLVKQLGDEITLTTSGGTVTLRVVGFIRSP
-125 CIVDKNLLEKMK
+125 M
-137 ISVGDSI
+137 
-144 TIDPSD
+144 
-150 DYEDC
+150 
-155 LTHKNFTIVGTAV
+155 
-168 SPYYISVERGSAS
+168 YISMFERGTSS
-181 IGSGNVRAYV
+181 IGNGTSDGFAYASGNAISSLGTK
-191 YLPEGAFDLDYYTVA
+191 LPVMSLLNTYYTRADIVISGKEGLSA
-206 YAKVKGAQELTAFT
+206 YS
-220 DEYDDYIDDVMDSL
+220 DEY
-234 KDFGDRRAK
+234 
-243 LRYDDIIDEAQ
+243 E
-254 GKIDDAQKELDD
+254 
-266 KEKEADEKLSD
+266 
-277 AEQELKDARR
+277 
-287 KLDKGWREYRD
+287 
-298 GKKELEE
+298 
-305 SLPKLCD
+305 
-312 AECELADAR
+312 
-321 QELIEGEQEYQ
+321 
-332 KGLDE
+332 
-337 YNFGYA
+337 
-343 QYAENKRKLDAAKAQ
+343 
-358 LDAAKQQL
+358 
-366 DAAKQIPDQIAKL
+366 
-379 EGDITALEA
+379 
-388 QKKLLDPNDQE
+388 
-399 YKAIEARITELSAKK
+399 
-414 AALVSA
+414 ALVNEVTDRIEDYA
-420 SMSDTEIA
+420 STQSGT
-428 AAQAKIDAG
+428 
-437 MAEYNAGKQELDA
+437 
-450 AKAQLDAAKKKL
+450 
-462 DEGYEELQDGKR
+462 
-474 KYREGVEELQ
+474 
-484 DGWKKYYEGIDEL
+484 
-497 PKAYKKLKDGEKEY
+497 
-511 ADGLEEYEDAKREAE
+511 
-526 EKIADA
+526 
-532 KKKLADARRK
+532 
-542 VADIETCKW
+542 W
-551 YILSRGYNPGYT
+551 YIQDRSGNPGYSDYSENT
-563 GFGQD
+563 
-568 ADRMANLASVFPVIF
+568 DRIAAVGDVFPLIF
-583 FLVAALVCLTTMTRM
+583 FIVAALVCLTTMTRM
-598 VEEQRTQIGLMK
+598 VEEQRIEMGTMK
-610 ALGYGRWDISK
+610 ALGYGGWQIAM
-621 KYLCYGLFPSLA
+621 KY
-633 GSLLGIIIG
+633 
-642 HIVFP
+642 
-647 TMIYVSYQIM
+647 
-657 YEMPNIRL
+657 
-665 SLYPGICIW
+665 
-674 ATIAAVACTTLST
+674 AVYAMS
-687 LWACISTLTDSPANL
+687 ACISGGVVGAIIGFKLFPYVIMKGYSIMYYLGKLETPYRADIAFMAIAAMAVCTAAATFSACYASLKEVPATL

-738 RYKKRFFMS
+738 RYKKHFFMS

-762 GLNDSIIEKQFGDIW
+762 GLNDSIFGIIEKQFGDIW

-850 GAPVTLDDS
+850 GTPVTLDDS

-935 TMDAMSTQLLSDSR
+935 TMDAMSSQLLSDSR
-949 MYTVRTIGSIYDS
+949 MYTVRTIGSIYAS

-1075 AFSLIVNLLM
+1075 VFSLIVNLLM

>member
-1 VTALR
+1 MNALTL
-6 KDLIREI
+6 KNLLREI
-13 KNSKNRF
+13 KRTFTKF
-20 LSIAILIALAVAFL
+20 LSIFAICALGVAFFA
-34 SGLKATAP
+34 GIRATSP
-42 DMKNTGDE
+42 DMKEAGDRLYNT
-50 YLDKQQLMDIQVL
+50 YNLSDISVI
-63 STLGLT
+63 STSGLT
-69 KGDIKALG
+69 A
-77 AQDNIERAV
+77 DNIRDLESIEGIQAVRASLFV
-86 GAYCIDAW
+86 DAMARGTGEKEKNLRLYSMPIKLKSEYAPLIDLIPDY
-94 AGDLV
+94 GIDTSPE
-99 AKAYSI
+99 YE
-105 TDGMNLLTVTSGR
+105 MNGVEIVSGR
-118 MPESPDE
+118 MPLNDTETALDYTLEGSLVKQLGDEITLTTSGGTVTLRVVGFIRSP
-125 CIVDKNLLEKMK
+125 M
-137 ISVGDSI
+137 
-144 TIDPSD
+144 
-150 DYEDC
+150 
-155 LTHKNFTIVGTAV
+155 
-168 SPYYISVERGSAS
+168 YISMFERGTSS
-181 IGSGNVRAYV
+181 IGNGTSDGFAYASGNAISSLGTK
-191 YLPEGAFDLDYYTVA
+191 LPVMSLLNTYYTRADIVISGKEGLSA
-206 YAKVKGAQELTAFT
+206 YS
-220 DEYDDYIDDVMDSL
+220 DEY
-234 KDFGDRRAK
+234 
-243 LRYDDIIDEAQ
+243 E
-254 GKIDDAQKELDD
+254 
-266 KEKEADEKLSD
+266 
-277 AEQELKDARR
+277 
-287 KLDKGWREYRD
+287 
-298 GKKELEE
+298 
-305 SLPKLCD
+305 
-312 AECELADAR
+312 
-321 QELIEGEQEYQ
+321 
-332 KGLDE
+332 
-337 YNFGYA
+337 
-343 QYAENKRKLDAAKAQ
+343 
-358 LDAAKQQL
+358 
-366 DAAKQIPDQIAKL
+366 
-379 EGDITALEA
+379 
-388 QKKLLDPNDQE
+388 
-399 YKAIEARITELSAKK
+399 
-414 AALVSA
+414 ALVNEVTDRIEDYA
-420 SMSDTEIA
+420 STQSGT
-428 AAQAKIDAG
+428 
-437 MAEYNAGKQELDA
+437 
-450 AKAQLDAAKKKL
+450 
-462 DEGYEELQDGKR
+462 
-474 KYREGVEELQ
+474 
-484 DGWKKYYEGIDEL
+484 
-497 PKAYKKLKDGEKEY
+497 
-511 ADGLEEYEDAKREAE
+511 
-526 EKIADA
+526 
-532 KKKLADARRK
+532 
-542 VADIETCKW
+542 W
-551 YILSRGYNPGYT
+551 YIQDRSGNPGYSDYSENT
-563 GFGQD
+563 
-568 ADRMANLASVFPVIF
+568 DRIAAVGDVFPLIF
-583 FLVAALVCLTTMTRM
+583 FIVAALVCLTTMTRM
-598 VEEQRTQIGLMK
+598 VEEQRIEMGTMK
-610 ALGYGRWDISK
+610 ALGYGGWQIAM
-621 KYLCYGLFPSLA
+621 KY
-633 GSLLGIIIG
+633 
-642 HIVFP
+642 
-647 TMIYVSYQIM
+647 
-657 YEMPNIRL
+657 
-665 SLYPGICIW
+665 
-674 ATIAAVACTTLST
+674 AVYAMS
-687 LWACISTLTDSPANL
+687 ACISGGVVGAIIGFKLFPYVIMKGYSIMYYLGKLETPYRADIAFMAIAAMAVCTAAATFSACYASLKEVPATL

-762 GLNDSIIEKQFGDIW
+762 GLNDSIFGIIEKQFGDIW

-883 GGEDHLMRVIG
+883 GGEDHFMRVIG

-912 TVFGKAMQY
+912 TMFGKAMQY

-935 TMDAMSTQLLSDSR
+935 TMDAMSSQLLSDSR
-949 MYTVRTIGSIYDS
+949 MYTVRTIESIYAS

-1075 AFSLIVNLLM
+1075 VFSLIVNLLM

>member
-1 VTALR
+1 MNALTL
-6 KDLIREI
+6 KNLLREI
-13 KNSKNRF
+13 KRTFTKF
-20 LSIAILIALAVAFL
+20 LSIFAICALGVAFFA
-34 SGLKATAP
+34 GIRATSP
-42 DMKNTGDE
+42 DMKEAGDRLYNT
-50 YLDKQQLMDIQVL
+50 YNLSDISVI
-63 STLGLT
+63 STSGLT
-69 KGDIKALG
+69 A
-77 AQDNIERAV
+77 DNIRDLESIEGIQAVRASLFV
-86 GAYCIDAW
+86 DAMARGTDEKEKNLRLYSMPIKLKSEYASLIDLIPDY
-94 AGDLV
+94 GIDTSPE
-99 AKAYSI
+99 YE
-105 TDGMNLLTVTSGR
+105 MNGVEIVSGR
-118 MPESPDE
+118 MPLNDTETALDYTLEGSLVKQLGDEITLTTSGGTVTLRVIGFIRSP
-125 CIVDKNLLEKMK
+125 M
-137 ISVGDSI
+137 
-144 TIDPSD
+144 
-150 DYEDC
+150 
-155 LTHKNFTIVGTAV
+155 
-168 SPYYISVERGSAS
+168 YISMFERGTSS
-181 IGSGNVRAYV
+181 IGNGTSDGFAYASGNAISSLGTK
-191 YLPEGAFDLDYYTVA
+191 LPVMSLLNTYYTRADIVISGKEGLSA
-206 YAKVKGAQELTAFT
+206 YS
-220 DEYDDYIDDVMDSL
+220 DEY
-234 KDFGDRRAK
+234 
-243 LRYDDIIDEAQ
+243 E
-254 GKIDDAQKELDD
+254 
-266 KEKEADEKLSD
+266 
-277 AEQELKDARR
+277 
-287 KLDKGWREYRD
+287 
-298 GKKELEE
+298 
-305 SLPKLCD
+305 
-312 AECELADAR
+312 
-321 QELIEGEQEYQ
+321 
-332 KGLDE
+332 
-337 YNFGYA
+337 
-343 QYAENKRKLDAAKAQ
+343 
-358 LDAAKQQL
+358 
-366 DAAKQIPDQIAKL
+366 
-379 EGDITALEA
+379 
-388 QKKLLDPNDQE
+388 
-399 YKAIEARITELSAKK
+399 
-414 AALVSA
+414 ALVNEVTDRIEDYA
-420 SMSDTEIA
+420 STQSGT
-428 AAQAKIDAG
+428 
-437 MAEYNAGKQELDA
+437 
-450 AKAQLDAAKKKL
+450 
-462 DEGYEELQDGKR
+462 
-474 KYREGVEELQ
+474 
-484 DGWKKYYEGIDEL
+484 
-497 PKAYKKLKDGEKEY
+497 
-511 ADGLEEYEDAKREAE
+511 
-526 EKIADA
+526 
-532 KKKLADARRK
+532 
-542 VADIETCKW
+542 W
-551 YILSRGYNPGYT
+551 YIQDRSGNPGYSDYSENT
-563 GFGQD
+563 
-568 ADRMANLASVFPVIF
+568 DRIAAVGDVFPLIF
-583 FLVAALVCLTTMTRM
+583 FIVAALVCLTTMTRM
-598 VEEQRTQIGLMK
+598 VEEQRIEMGTMK
-610 ALGYGRWDISK
+610 ALGYGGWQIAM
-621 KYLCYGLFPSLA
+621 KY
-633 GSLLGIIIG
+633 
-642 HIVFP
+642 
-647 TMIYVSYQIM
+647 
-657 YEMPNIRL
+657 
-665 SLYPGICIW
+665 
-674 ATIAAVACTTLST
+674 AVYAMS
-687 LWACISTLTDSPANL
+687 ACISGGVVGAIIGFKLFPYVIMKGYSIMYYLGKLETPYRADIAFMAIAAMAVCTAAATFSACYASLKEVPATL

-762 GLNDSIIEKQFGDIW
+762 GLNDSIFGIIEKQFGDIW

-830 HLLGVESAGSMA
+830 HLLGVESAESMG
-842 GRINLHNG
+842 GRVSLHNG
-850 GAPVTLDDS
+850 GTPVTLDDS

-1032 AFVGLVFGKIMHLF
+1032 AFVGLLFGKIMHLF

-1075 AFSLIVNLLM
+1075 VFSLIVNLLM

>member
-1 VTALR
+1 MNALTL
-6 KDLIREI
+6 KNLLREI
-13 KNSKNRF
+13 KRTFTKF
-20 LSIAILIALAVAFL
+20 LSIFAICALGVAFFA
-34 SGLKATAP
+34 GIRATSP
-42 DMKNTGDE
+42 DMKEAGDRLYNT
-50 YLDKQQLMDIQVL
+50 YNLSDISVI
-63 STLGLT
+63 STSGLT
-69 KGDIKALG
+69 A
-77 AQDNIERAV
+77 DNIRDLESIEGIQAVRASLFV
-86 GAYCIDAW
+86 DAMARGTGEKEKNLRLYSMPIKLKSEYAPLIDLIPDY
-94 AGDLV
+94 GIDTSPE
-99 AKAYSI
+99 YE
-105 TDGMNLLTVTSGR
+105 MNGVEIVSGR
-118 MPESPDE
+118 MPL
-125 CIVDKNLLEKMK
+125 N
-137 ISVGDSI
+137 
-144 TIDPSD
+144 
-150 DYEDC
+150 
-155 LTHKNFTIVGTAV
+155 
-168 SPYYISVERGSAS
+168 
-181 IGSGNVRAYV
+181 
-191 YLPEGAFDLDYYTVA
+191 
-206 YAKVKGAQELTAFT
+206 
-220 DEYDDYIDDVMDSL
+220 
-234 KDFGDRRAK
+234 
-243 LRYDDIIDEAQ
+243 
-254 GKIDDAQKELDD
+254 
-266 KEKEADEKLSD
+266 
-277 AEQELKDARR
+277 
-287 KLDKGWREYRD
+287 
-298 GKKELEE
+298 
-305 SLPKLCD
+305 
-312 AECELADAR
+312 
-321 QELIEGEQEYQ
+321 
-332 KGLDE
+332 
-337 YNFGYA
+337 
-343 QYAENKRKLDAAKAQ
+343 
-358 LDAAKQQL
+358 
-366 DAAKQIPDQIAKL
+366 
-379 EGDITALEA
+379 
-388 QKKLLDPNDQE
+388 
-399 YKAIEARITELSAKK
+399 
-414 AALVSA
+414 
-420 SMSDTEIA
+420 DTEIA
-428 AAQAKIDAG
+428 LDNTLEGSLVKQLGDEITLTTSGGTVTLRVVGFIRSPMYISMFERGTSSIGNGTSDGFAYASG
-437 MAEYNAGKQELDA
+437 NAISSLGTKLPVMSLLNTYYTRADIVISGK
-450 AKAQLDAAKKKL
+450 
-462 DEGYEELQDGKR
+462 EGLS
-474 KYREGVEELQ
+474 
-484 DGWKKYYEGIDEL
+484 
-497 PKAYKKLKDGEKEY
+497 AYSD
-511 ADGLEEYEDAKREAE
+511 EYEALVNEVTDR
-526 EKIADA
+526 
-532 KKKLADARRK
+532 
-542 VADIETCKW
+542 IEDYASTQSGTW
-551 YILSRGYNPGYT
+551 YIQDRSGNPGYSDYSENT
-563 GFGQD
+563 
-568 ADRMANLASVFPVIF
+568 DRIAAVGDVFPLIF
-583 FLVAALVCLTTMTRM
+583 FIVAALVCLTTMTRM
-598 VEEQRTQIGLMK
+598 VEEQRIEMGTMK
-610 ALGYGRWDISK
+610 ALGYGGWQIAM
-621 KYLCYGLFPSLA
+621 KY
-633 GSLLGIIIG
+633 
-642 HIVFP
+642 
-647 TMIYVSYQIM
+647 
-657 YEMPNIRL
+657 
-665 SLYPGICIW
+665 
-674 ATIAAVACTTLST
+674 AVYAMS
-687 LWACISTLTDSPANL
+687 ACISGGVVGAIIGFKLFPYVIMKGYSIMYYLGKLETPYRADIAFMAIAAMAVCTAAATFSACYASLKEVPATL

-762 GLNDSIIEKQFGDIW
+762 GLNDSIFGIIEKQFGDIW

-864 AKLAETLSIKAGD
+864 AKLAETLSIKVGD

-894 VADNYVYHYVY
+894 IADNYVYHYVY

-935 TMDAMSTQLLSDSR
+935 TMDAMSSQLLSDSR

-1018 AYIFRENNALSVIG
+1018 DYIFRENNALSVIG

-1075 AFSLIVNLLM
+1075 VFSLIVNLLM

>member
-1 VTALR
+1 MNALTL
-6 KDLIREI
+6 KNLLREI
-13 KNSKNRF
+13 KRTFTKF
-20 LSIAILIALAVAFL
+20 LSIFAICALGVAFFA
-34 SGLKATAP
+34 GIRATSP
-42 DMKNTGDE
+42 DMKEAGDRLYNT
-50 YLDKQQLMDIQVL
+50 YNLSDISVI
-63 STLGLT
+63 STSGLT
-69 KGDIKALG
+69 A
-77 AQDNIERAV
+77 DNIRDLESIEGIQAVRASLFV
-86 GAYCIDAW
+86 DAMARGTGEKEKNLRLYSMPIKLKSEYAPLIDLIPDY
-94 AGDLV
+94 GIDTSPE
-99 AKAYSI
+99 YE
-105 TDGMNLLTVTSGR
+105 MNGVEIVSGR
-118 MPESPDE
+118 MPLNDTETALDYTLEGSLVKQLGDEITLTTSGGTVTLRVVGFIRSP
-125 CIVDKNLLEKMK
+125 M
-137 ISVGDSI
+137 
-144 TIDPSD
+144 
-150 DYEDC
+150 
-155 LTHKNFTIVGTAV
+155 
-168 SPYYISVERGSAS
+168 YISMFERGTSS
-181 IGSGNVRAYV
+181 IGNGTSDGFAYASGNAISSLGTK
-191 YLPEGAFDLDYYTVA
+191 LPVMSLLNTYYTRADIVISGKEGLSA
-206 YAKVKGAQELTAFT
+206 YS
-220 DEYDDYIDDVMDSL
+220 DEY
-234 KDFGDRRAK
+234 
-243 LRYDDIIDEAQ
+243 E
-254 GKIDDAQKELDD
+254 
-266 KEKEADEKLSD
+266 
-277 AEQELKDARR
+277 
-287 KLDKGWREYRD
+287 
-298 GKKELEE
+298 
-305 SLPKLCD
+305 
-312 AECELADAR
+312 
-321 QELIEGEQEYQ
+321 
-332 KGLDE
+332 
-337 YNFGYA
+337 
-343 QYAENKRKLDAAKAQ
+343 
-358 LDAAKQQL
+358 
-366 DAAKQIPDQIAKL
+366 
-379 EGDITALEA
+379 
-388 QKKLLDPNDQE
+388 
-399 YKAIEARITELSAKK
+399 
-414 AALVSA
+414 ALVNEVTDRIEDYA
-420 SMSDTEIA
+420 STQSGT
-428 AAQAKIDAG
+428 
-437 MAEYNAGKQELDA
+437 
-450 AKAQLDAAKKKL
+450 
-462 DEGYEELQDGKR
+462 
-474 KYREGVEELQ
+474 
-484 DGWKKYYEGIDEL
+484 
-497 PKAYKKLKDGEKEY
+497 
-511 ADGLEEYEDAKREAE
+511 
-526 EKIADA
+526 
-532 KKKLADARRK
+532 
-542 VADIETCKW
+542 W
-551 YILSRGYNPGYT
+551 YIQDRSGNPGYSDYSENT
-563 GFGQD
+563 
-568 ADRMANLASVFPVIF
+568 DRIAAVGDVFPLIF
-583 FLVAALVCLTTMTRM
+583 FIVAALVCLTTMTRM
-598 VEEQRTQIGLMK
+598 VEEQRIEMGTMK
-610 ALGYGRWDISK
+610 ALGYGGWQIAM
-621 KYLCYGLFPSLA
+621 KY
-633 GSLLGIIIG
+633 
-642 HIVFP
+642 
-647 TMIYVSYQIM
+647 
-657 YEMPNIRL
+657 
-665 SLYPGICIW
+665 
-674 ATIAAVACTTLST
+674 AVYAMS
-687 LWACISTLTDSPANL
+687 ACISGGVVGAIIGFKLFPYVIMKGYSIMYYLGKLETPYRADIAFMAIAAMAVCTAAATFSACYASLKEVPATL

-762 GLNDSIIEKQFGDIW
+762 GLNDSIFGIIEKQFGDIW

-791 ADMQELLGKN
+791 GDMQEMLGKN

-842 GRINLHNG
+842 GRVSLHNG
-850 GAPVTLDDS
+850 GTPVTLDDS

-912 TVFGKAMQY
+912 TVFGKAMLY

-949 MYTVRTIGSIYDS
+949 MYTVRTIESIYAS

>member
-1 VTALR
+1 MNALTL
-6 KDLIREI
+6 KNLLREI
-13 KNSKNRF
+13 KRTFTKF
-20 LSIAILIALAVAFL
+20 LSIFAICALGVAFFA
-34 SGLKATAP
+34 GIRATSP
-42 DMKNTGDE
+42 DMKEAGDRLYNT
-50 YLDKQQLMDIQVL
+50 YNLSDISVI
-63 STLGLT
+63 STSGLT
-69 KGDIKALG
+69 A
-77 AQDNIERAV
+77 DNIRDLESIEGIQAVRASLFV
-86 GAYCIDAW
+86 DAMARGTDEKEKNLRLYSMPIKLKSEYAPLIDLIPDY
-94 AGDLV
+94 GIDTSPE
-99 AKAYSI
+99 YE
-105 TDGMNLLTVTSGR
+105 MNGVEIVSGR
-118 MPESPDE
+118 MPLNDPETALDYTLEGSLVKQLGDEITLTTSGGTVTLRVIGFIRSP
-125 CIVDKNLLEKMK
+125 M
-137 ISVGDSI
+137 
-144 TIDPSD
+144 
-150 DYEDC
+150 
-155 LTHKNFTIVGTAV
+155 
-168 SPYYISVERGSAS
+168 YISMFERGTSS
-181 IGSGNVRAYV
+181 IGNGTSDGFAYASGNAISSLGTK
-191 YLPEGAFDLDYYTVA
+191 LPVMSLLNTYYTRADIVISGKEGLSA
-206 YAKVKGAQELTAFT
+206 YS
-220 DEYDDYIDDVMDSL
+220 DEY
-234 KDFGDRRAK
+234 
-243 LRYDDIIDEAQ
+243 E
-254 GKIDDAQKELDD
+254 
-266 KEKEADEKLSD
+266 
-277 AEQELKDARR
+277 
-287 KLDKGWREYRD
+287 
-298 GKKELEE
+298 
-305 SLPKLCD
+305 
-312 AECELADAR
+312 
-321 QELIEGEQEYQ
+321 
-332 KGLDE
+332 
-337 YNFGYA
+337 
-343 QYAENKRKLDAAKAQ
+343 
-358 LDAAKQQL
+358 
-366 DAAKQIPDQIAKL
+366 
-379 EGDITALEA
+379 
-388 QKKLLDPNDQE
+388 
-399 YKAIEARITELSAKK
+399 
-414 AALVSA
+414 ALVNEVTDRIEDYA
-420 SMSDTEIA
+420 STQSGT
-428 AAQAKIDAG
+428 
-437 MAEYNAGKQELDA
+437 
-450 AKAQLDAAKKKL
+450 
-462 DEGYEELQDGKR
+462 
-474 KYREGVEELQ
+474 
-484 DGWKKYYEGIDEL
+484 
-497 PKAYKKLKDGEKEY
+497 
-511 ADGLEEYEDAKREAE
+511 
-526 EKIADA
+526 
-532 KKKLADARRK
+532 
-542 VADIETCKW
+542 W
-551 YILSRGYNPGYT
+551 YIQDRSGNPGYSDYSENT
-563 GFGQD
+563 
-568 ADRMANLASVFPVIF
+568 DRIAAVGDVFPLIF
-583 FLVAALVCLTTMTRM
+583 FIVAALVCLTTMTRM
-598 VEEQRTQIGLMK
+598 VEEQRIEMGTMK
-610 ALGYGRWDISK
+610 ALGYGGWQIAM
-621 KYLCYGLFPSLA
+621 KY
-633 GSLLGIIIG
+633 
-642 HIVFP
+642 
-647 TMIYVSYQIM
+647 
-657 YEMPNIRL
+657 
-665 SLYPGICIW
+665 
-674 ATIAAVACTTLST
+674 AVYAMS
-687 LWACISTLTDSPANL
+687 ACISGGVVGAIIGFKLFPYVIMKGYSIMYYLGKLETPYRADIAFMAIAAMAVCTAAATFSACYASLKEVPATL

-762 GLNDSIIEKQFGDIW
+762 GLNDSIFGIIEKQFGDIW

-830 HLLGVESAGSMA
+830 HLLGVESAESMG
-842 GRINLHNG
+842 GRVSLHNG
-850 GAPVTLDDS
+850 GTPVTLDDS

-1032 AFVGLVFGKIMHLF
+1032 AFVGLLFGKIMHLF

-1075 AFSLIVNLLM
+1075 VFSLIVNLLM